1 MKKYYLLSLL
11 LAIASMTWADGYE
24 VSYTSGTTEN
34 VATITQSESGT
45 KTWEKVL
52 AEANA
57 AFDGKVKKVRLI
69 GDFSNVDLSG
79 INSITIDL
87 SEAKITDLKNDYVKY
102 VVLPNGMSKEDVNS
116 LTIGIGKSIESAASA
131 QGEYS
136 YSDGYKYTDPNTHNE
151 VIVNASDITT
161 KTVKGVTYGLLT
173 GTYTVIPTNEES
185 SFKNAEGTAYTV
197 TETTPVLISKDGKAW
212 GINSDVSLIPI
223 FVDSYY
229 TYNNGTEDT
238 RYKGTLF
245 RTENSV
251 KYGNTG
257 ESIALSSTSTGYT
270 YSSNGKTYV
279 YVGEDIYTNGGKQYV
294 ATSTPSSLTQKTE
307 YHLYWPGGDVVDIDD
322 YTNISEVQYDENQK
336 CSYVTAY
343 YGTTLTWLFFVS
355 AYYNGNE
362 PYSGNVYTKN
372 EEFFRGN
379 FAEASE
385 IEGTVYYA
393 TSYKTLYTGKIYDGE
408 SLTGATGDDV
418 ALTSVIDYYTDKEL
432 TSLYEGPVTDD
443 NQGNYKGVSTWKNDS
458 FELTATY
465 TYTYEDLAGG
475 EHEKTSNTRLN
486 SITLEGDE
494 LYIALEPVQIASA
507 EPTAVTLTAYV
518 VKPGTLVYTLLNMS
532 QLGSTY
538 RDWAIN
544 GSFWYNDN
552 EYFKY
557 QYSCEKVEKLIL
569 SGNLNAIDMNFG
581 STVINEKGHY
591 STNTSENLVSYN
603 ALPKCKATYLD
614 LTDALF
620 GKGEDYHPE
629 DMTLTSN
636 YGISE
641 SKLETVLL
649 PTDESQNTIPCDFL
663 SLCNKVKKL
672 CIPYNYEIIE
682 ERAFYNAHGLT
693 HIYTTD
699 PRNEDADPDNNVTVD
714 YKDGSFTFSAN
725 LKEIQSVGDQSNS
738 TFFGNAMQTSVW
750 DIYVLAVKAPKCGA
764 YAFQGDLTFGNNG
777 FAGNWTHP
785 IQRSNY
791 VNSGH
796 VMCKLHYPSM
806 SKKIGEEKNYTDV
819 TKVYTLADET
829 GLVDG
834 YGRPMMWPR
843 HEEFY
848 RTFNQATSGYI
859 WGAWKEKDESGVVI
873 SDIGTNNANLIDGT
887 KTYNQKDY
895 QGWHEFVL
903 TDNYN
908 VQPFEPQKY
917 YKEYDEKDWYTL
929 CVPYDLTKSQLLQ
942 ALGVKAGNKVKTLNG
957 TDYEVTSEDVYP
969 DVRTLVKVT
978 RSWSSSKVI
987 FTLSEKLLDDN
998 GNVYDLE
1005 LNGEGTE
1012 YMKIKQEGD
1021 DPVVIKGGYPYLVKS
1036 YWPKDD
1042 QIKKIG
1048 NYVMSVAESN
1058 KYSFNEDCKFSDYNY
1073 MLPTKEFK
1081 MIAINDDGKQ
1091 VHKDAEKTTPAY
1103 YYFVGTY
1110 VQNSIPKYSYYLG
1123 KSKNGSHNFFR
1134 AVGDGIAWNIYSAII
1149 TPLSTLEYNL
1159 NSDASKD
1166 NITNI
1171 KLDVTDNT
1179 DDLVILEGESKPYAG
1194 KPLTF
1199 LLDEN
1204 NGTVTGIKEISSSSC
1219 YADGRI
1225 YTLGGQFVGA
1235 SFKGLPKGVYVKDGK
1250 KYVVK

>member
-11 LAIASMTWADGYE
+11 LAISSMTWADGYE

-87 SEAKITDLKNDYVKY
+87 SEATIKSLKNNNVKY

-116 LTIGIGKSIESAASA
+116 LTKGIGTNLESAASA

-136 YSDGYKYTDPNTHNE
+136 YSDGYKYIDPNTHND

-161 KTVKGVTYGLLT
+161 KTVDDVTYGLLT
-173 GTYTVIPTNEES
+173 GTYTVIPTNEVS
-185 SFKNAEGTAYTV
+185 SFIDGKGTKYNV
-197 TETTPVLISKDGKAW
+197 TATTPVLISKDGKAW
-212 GINSDVSLIPI
+212 GINSGVSLIPI

-229 TYNNGTEDT
+229 TYNNGTKDT
-238 RYKGTLF
+238 RYDGTLF

-257 ESIALSSTSTGYT
+257 QSIALSSTSTGYT
-270 YSSNGKTYV
+270 YSSDEKTYV
-279 YVGEDIYTNGGKQYV
+279 YVGEDIYTNGDKQYV
-294 ATSTPSSLTQKTE
+294 ATSNPSSLTQKNE
-307 YHLYWPGGDVVDIDD
+307 YHLYWTNGPVVDINN
-322 YTNISEVQYDENQK
+322 YKNISEVKYDGNI
-336 CSYVTAY
+336 SYVIAYDAYDNETKLYLVTAY
-343 YGTTLTWLFFVS
+343 YNGDKKYQGT
-355 AYYNGNE
+355 
-362 PYSGNVYTKN
+362 VYTKN
-372 EEFFRGN
+372 KEFFGGD
-379 FAEASE
+379 FAEASV
-385 IEGTVYYA
+385 IEGTVFYA
-393 TSYKTLYTGKIYDGE
+393 TSGNTLYTGKIYDGE

-418 ALTSVIDYYTDKEL
+418 ALTSVIDYYTDEAKSL
-432 TSLYEGPVTDD
+432 SSLYEGPVTD
-443 NQGNYKGVSTWKNDS
+443 NNKGVSAWETDC
-458 FELTATY
+458 FPLTATY
-465 TYTYEDLAGG
+465 TYTYKDLAGVVR
-475 EHEKTSNTRLN
+475 EKKSDTRLN

-532 QLGSTY
+532 QLGSAY
-538 RDWAIN
+538 YDWLTN
-544 GSFWYNDN
+544 WYIDN
-552 EYFKY
+552 ENGYFKY
-557 QYSCEKVEKLIL
+557 QYSCKKVKKLIL
-569 SGNLNAIDMNFG
+569 SGNLNAIDMNIG
-581 STVINEKGHY
+581 SPVIDKETGHY
-591 STNTSENLVSYN
+591 STTSKNLVSYN
-603 ALPKCKATYLD
+603 ALPDCKATYLD

-620 GKGEDYHPE
+620 GTGENYHPE
-629 DMTLTSN
+629 DMTLSSN
-636 YGISE
+636 YS
-641 SKLETVLL
+641 STLETVLL

-663 SLCNKVKKL
+663 YLCNRVKKL

-725 LKEIQSVGDQSNS
+725 LKEIKSDGNQSYP
-738 TFFGNAMQTSVW
+738 TFFGNAMQASVW

-843 HEEFY
+843 HEEFF

-873 SDIGTNNANLIDGT
+873 SDIGTNVDLIIDGT
-887 KTYNQKDY
+887 KTYNQEY

-903 TDNYN
+903 TENYN
-908 VQPFEPQKY
+908 VQPFDPQKF

-957 TDYEVTSEDVYP
+957 TDYVETSKDVYP

-978 RSWSSSKVI
+978 RSLKSSKVI

-1012 YMKIKQEGD
+1012 YMKIQQDGE

-1058 KYSFNEDCKFSDYNY
+1058 EYKFNENCKFNDKY

-1081 MIAINDDGKQ
+1081 MIAINDDDDI
-1091 VHKDAEKTTPAY
+1091 VYKDAKKSTLAY

-1110 VQNSIPKYSYYLG
+1110 VQNSIPMYSYYLG

-1166 NITNI
+1166 KITNI

-1179 DDLVILEGESKPYAG
+1179 NDLVILAGESTAANAG

>member
-11 LAIASMTWADGYE
+11 LAISSMTWADGYE
-24 VSYTSGTTEN
+24 VSYTTEEN
-34 VATITQSESGT
+34 VATITQSETGK
-45 KTWEKVL
+45 KTWDEVL

-57 AFDGKVKKVRLI
+57 AFDGNVKKVRLI

-87 SEAKITDLKNDYVKY
+87 SEAKITDLKNNNVKY

-116 LTIGIGKSIESAASA
+116 LTIGIGTSIESAASA
-131 QGEYS
+131 KGEYS

-161 KTVKGVTYGLLT
+161 KTVDDVTYGLLT
-173 GTYTVIPTNEES
+173 GTYTVIPTNVVS
-185 SFKNAEGTAYTV
+185 SFIDDKGTAYTV
-197 TETTPVLISKDGKAW
+197 TATTPVLISKDGKAW

-270 YSSNGKTYV
+270 YSSKGETYV

-294 ATSTPSSLTQKTE
+294 ATSAPSILTQKIE
-307 YHLYWPGGDVVDIDD
+307 YHSYWLNGDVVDIND
-322 YTNISEVQYDENQK
+322 YTNVSEVKYDGNNN
-336 CSYVTAY
+336 SYVIAD
-343 YGTTLTWLFFVS
+343 GTYLYLVP
-355 AYYNGNE
+355 AYYNGDIKYE
-362 PYSGNVYTKN
+362 GTVYTKN
-372 EEFFRGN
+372 EEPFGGN
-379 FAEASE
+379 FAEASV

-393 TSYKTLYTGKIYDGE
+393 TSDKTLYTGKIYDGE

-418 ALTSVIDYYTDKEL
+418 ALTSVINYYTDKEFS
-432 TSLYEGPVTDD
+432 SLYEGPVTDD
-443 NQGNYKGVSTWKNDS
+443 NQGNYKGVSTWETDC
-458 FELTATY
+458 FPLTATY
-465 TYTYEDLAGG
+465 TYTYEDLAGV
-475 EHEKTSNTRLN
+475 EHKKTSNKRLN

-538 RDWAIN
+538 NNYAYN
-544 GSFWYNDN
+544 WYVDNDN
-552 EYFKY
+552 GYFKY
-557 QYSCEKVEKLIL
+557 FYSCDKVGKLIL

-581 STVINEKGHY
+581 RTVINEKGHY
-591 STNTSENLVSYN
+591 STNTSENLVYYN
-603 ALPKCKATYLD
+603 ALPNCKAPYLD

-620 GKGEDYHPE
+620 GKDENYHPE

-636 YGISE
+636 YGFGDQST
-641 SKLETVLL
+641 LETVLL
-649 PTDESQNTIPCDFL
+649 PTHESQNTIPCDFL
-663 SLCNKVKKL
+663 SLCNRVKEL
-672 CIPYNYEIIE
+672 CIPNNYKIIE
-682 ERAFYNAHGLT
+682 ARAFYNAHGLT

-699 PRNEDADPDNNVTVD
+699 TDKDVTVD
-714 YKDGSFTFSAN
+714 NGDGSFTFSAN
-725 LKEIQSVGDQSNS
+725 LQEIKSDGSKS
-738 TFFGNAMQTSVW
+738 TFFGKAMQESVR

-777 FAGNWTHP
+777 FKGNWTHP
-785 IQRSNY
+785 IQRDNY
-791 VNSGH
+791 VNNGH

-829 GLVDG
+829 GVVDG
-834 YGRPMMWPR
+834 YGRPLMWPR

-859 WGAWKEKDESGVVI
+859 WGAWKEKNESGVVI
-873 SDIGTNNANLIDGT
+873 SEIGTDNANLIDGT
-887 KTYNQKDY
+887 KTYDRDY

-903 TDNYN
+903 TENYN
-908 VQPFEPQKY
+908 VRPFEPQKY

-929 CVPYDLTKSQLLQ
+929 CVPYNLTKSQLLQ
-942 ALGVKAGNKVKTLNG
+942 ALGVKADNKVKKLKG
-957 TDYEVTSEDVYP
+957 TDYEETSVDVYP

-978 RSWSSSKVI
+978 RSLSSSKVI

-1179 DDLVILEGESKPYAG
+1179 DDLVILDGESTTNPG

>member
-87 SEAKITDLKNDYVKY
+87 SEATIKSLKNNNVKY
-102 VVLPNGMSKEDVNS
+102 VVLPNGMTKEDVNS
-116 LTIGIGKSIESAASA
+116 LTKGIGTNLESAASA
-131 QGEYS
+131 KGEYS
-136 YSDGYKYTDPNTHNE
+136 YSDGYKYIDPNTHNE

-161 KTVKGVTYGLLT
+161 KTVDDVTYGLLT
-173 GTYTVIPTNEES
+173 GTYTVIPTNVVS
-185 SFKNAEGTAYTV
+185 SFIDDKGTAYTV
-197 TETTPVLISKDGKAW
+197 TATTPVLISKDGKAW

-294 ATSTPSSLTQKTE
+294 ATSTPVSLTQEIE
-307 YHLYWPGGDVVDIDD
+307 YHPYGPTNETVVNINDYKHIGDP
-322 YTNISEVQYDENQK
+322 QYDENQK
-336 CSYVTAY
+336 CSYVIADGIWIY
-343 YGTTLTWLFFVS
+343 LVPV
-355 AYYNGNE
+355 YYNGDKK
-362 PYSGNVYTKN
+362 YSGTVYTKN
-372 EEFFRGN
+372 EEFFGGE
-379 FAEASE
+379 FAEASV

-393 TSYKTLYTGKIYDGE
+393 TSDKTLYTGKIYDGE

-443 NQGNYKGVSTWKNDS
+443 NQGVLKWETEC

-465 TYTYEDLAGG
+465 TYTYKDLAGVKR
-475 EHEKTSNTRLN
+475 EKTSSTRLN

-538 RDWAIN
+538 YDWLTN
-544 GSFWYNDN
+544 WYIDN
-552 EYFKY
+552 ENGYFKY
-557 QYSCEKVEKLIL
+557 QYSCEKVKKLIL

-581 STVINEKGHY
+581 STVINETGHY
-591 STNTSENLVSYN
+591 STNTSGNCVSYN
-603 ALPKCKATYLD
+603 ALPNCKATYLD

-620 GKGEDYHPE
+620 GTGENYHPE

-636 YGISE
+636 YGFGDQST
-641 SKLETVLL
+641 LETVLL
-649 PTDESQNTIPCDFL
+649 PTHESQNTIPCDFL
-663 SLCNKVKKL
+663 SLCNRVKEL
-672 CIPYNYEIIE
+672 CIPNNYKIIE
-682 ERAFYNAHGLT
+682 ARAFYNAHGLT

-699 PRNEDADPDNNVTVD
+699 TDKDVTVD
-714 YKDGSFTFSAN
+714 NGEGSFTFSAN
-725 LKEIQSVGDQSNS
+725 LQEIKSDGRNS
-738 TFFGNAMQTSVW
+738 TFFGKAMQESVR

-777 FAGNWTHP
+777 FKGNWTHP
-785 IQRSNY
+785 IQRDNY
-791 VNSGH
+791 VNNGH

-829 GLVDG
+829 GVVDG
-834 YGRPMMWPR
+834 YGRPLMWPR

-859 WGAWKEKDESGVVI
+859 WGAWKEKNESGVVI
-873 SDIGTNNANLIDGT
+873 SEIGTDNANLIDGT
-887 KTYNQKDY
+887 KTYDRDY

-903 TDNYN
+903 TENYN
-908 VQPFEPQKY
+908 VRPFEPQKF

-942 ALGVKAGNKVKTLNG
+942 ALGVKAGNKVKTLKG
-957 TDYEVTSEDVYP
+957 TDYVETSKDVYP

-978 RSWSSSKVI
+978 RSLNSSRVI

-1012 YMKIKQEGD
+1012 YMKIQQDGE

-1081 MIAINDDGKQ
+1081 MIAINDAGKQ

-1110 VQNSIPKYSYYLG
+1110 VQNSIPKFSYYLG

-1179 DDLVILEGESKPYAG
+1179 DDLVILAGESTTNPG

>member
-34 VATITQSESGT
+34 VATITQSETGK
-45 KTWEKVL
+45 KTWDEVL

-102 VVLPNGMSKEDVNS
+102 VVLPNGMSKKDVNS
-116 LTIGIGKSIESAASA
+116 LTIGIGASIESAASVNE
-131 QGEYS
+131 EYS
-136 YSDGYKYTDPNTHNE
+136 SSDGPKY
-151 VIVNASDITT
+151 
-161 KTVKGVTYGLLT
+161 
-173 GTYTVIPTNEES
+173 
-185 SFKNAEGTAYTV
+185 
-197 TETTPVLISKDGKAW
+197 
-212 GINSDVSLIPI
+212 
-223 FVDSYY
+223 
-229 TYNNGTEDT
+229 
-238 RYKGTLF
+238 
-245 RTENSV
+245 
-251 KYGNTG
+251 
-257 ESIALSSTSTGYT
+257 
-270 YSSNGKTYV
+270 
-279 YVGEDIYTNGGKQYV
+279 
-294 ATSTPSSLTQKTE
+294 
-307 YHLYWPGGDVVDIDD
+307 
-322 YTNISEVQYDENQK
+322 
-336 CSYVTAY
+336 
-343 YGTTLTWLFFVS
+343 
-355 AYYNGNE
+355 
-362 PYSGNVYTKN
+362 
-372 EEFFRGN
+372 
-379 FAEASE
+379 
-385 IEGTVYYA
+385 
-393 TSYKTLYTGKIYDGE
+393 
-408 SLTGATGDDV
+408 
-418 ALTSVIDYYTDKEL
+418 
-432 TSLYEGPVTDD
+432 
-443 NQGNYKGVSTWKNDS
+443 
-458 FELTATY
+458 
-465 TYTYEDLAGG
+465 
-475 EHEKTSNTRLN
+475 
-486 SITLEGDE
+486 
-494 LYIALEPVQIASA
+494 
-507 EPTAVTLTAYV
+507 TLTAYV
-518 VKPGTLVYTLLNMS
+518 KKPGTLVYTLLNMS

-538 RDWAIN
+538 CSWAIN

-557 QYSCEKVEKLIL
+557 YYTCANVKKLIL
-569 SGNLNAIDMNFG
+569 SGNLNAIDMNIR
-581 STVINEKGHY
+581 SSYIDKETGHY
-591 STNTSENLVSYN
+591 STTSGNLVSYN
-603 ALPKCKATYLD
+603 ALPNCKATYLD

-620 GKGEDYHPE
+620 GKGENYHPE
-629 DMTLTSN
+629 DMTLSLN
-636 YGISE
+636 YS
-641 SKLETVLL
+641 STLETVLL

-663 SLCNKVKKL
+663 TNCNKVKEL

-682 ERAFYNAHGLT
+682 ARAFNNAHGLT

-699 PRNEDADPDNNVTVD
+699 PRNKDADPDNDVKVD
-714 YKDGSFTFSAN
+714 NDDGSFTFSAN
-725 LKEIQSVGDQSNS
+725 LKEIKSDGNQSYP
-738 TFFGNAMQTSVW
+738 TFFGNAMQASVW

-843 HEEFY
+843 HEEFF

-859 WGAWKEKDESGVVI
+859 WGAWKEKDGSGVVI
-873 SDIGTNNANLIDGT
+873 SDIGTNVDLIIDGT
-887 KTYNQKDY
+887 KTYNQEY

-903 TDNYN
+903 TENYN
-908 VQPFEPQKY
+908 VQPFEPQKF

-942 ALGVKAGNKVKTLNG
+942 ALGVKAGNKVKTLKG
-957 TDYEVTSEDVYP
+957 TDYEETSKDVYP
-969 DVRTLVKVT
+969 DVRTLVKVK
-978 RSWSSSKVI
+978 RSLKSSKVI

-1012 YMKIKQEGD
+1012 YMKIQQDGE

-1058 KYSFNEDCKFSDYNY
+1058 EYKFNENCKFNDKY

-1081 MIAINDDGKQ
+1081 MIAINDDDEI
-1091 VHKDAEKTTPAY
+1091 VYKDAKKSTLAY

-1110 VQNSIPKYSYYLG
+1110 VQNSIPMYSYYLG

-1179 DDLVILEGESKPYAG
+1179 DDLVILAGESTAANAG

>member
-11 LAIASMTWADGYE
+11 LAISSMTWADGYE

-79 INSITIDL
+79 IKSFTIDL
-87 SEAKITDLKNDYVKY
+87 SEATITSLKNDYVKY

-116 LTIGIGKSIESAASA
+116 LTKGIGTNLESAASA

-136 YSDGYKYTDPNTHNE
+136 YSDGYKYIDPNTHND
-151 VIVNASDITT
+151 VIVNASDIIT

-173 GTYTVIPTNEES
+173 GTYTVIPTNEVS
-185 SFKNAEGTAYTV
+185 SFTYGEGTEYNV
-197 TETTPVLISKDGKAW
+197 TATTPVLISKDGKAW

-294 ATSTPSSLTQKTE
+294 ATSTPVSLTQKIE
-307 YHLYWPGGDVVDIDD
+307 YHPYGPTNETVVNIND
-322 YTNISEVQYDENQK
+322 YTNISDPQYDENQK
-336 CSYVTAY
+336 CSYVIADGIWIY
-343 YGTTLTWLFFVS
+343 LVPV
-355 AYYNGNE
+355 YYNGDKK
-362 PYSGNVYTKN
+362 YSGTVYTKN
-372 EEFFRGN
+372 EEFFGGE
-379 FAEASE
+379 FAEASV

-393 TSYKTLYTGKIYDGE
+393 TSGNTLYTGKIYDGE

-443 NQGNYKGVSTWKNDS
+443 YKGVSEWETDYFK
-458 FELTATY
+458 LTATY
-465 TYTYEDLAGG
+465 TYTYKDLAGVVR
-475 EHEKTSNTRLN
+475 EKKSDTRLN

-494 LYIALEPVQIASA
+494 LYIALESVQIASA

-538 RDWAIN
+538 YDWLTN
-544 GSFWYNDN
+544 WYIDN
-552 EYFKY
+552 ENGYFKY
-557 QYSCEKVEKLIL
+557 QYSCEKVKKLIL

-581 STVINEKGHY
+581 STVIDKETGHY
-591 STNTSENLVSYN
+591 STTSKNLVSYN
-603 ALPKCKATYLD
+603 ALPNCKAPYLD

-620 GKGEDYHPE
+620 GTGENYHPE

-636 YGISE
+636 YGTGDQST
-641 SKLETVLL
+641 LETVLL
-649 PTDESQNTIPCDFL
+649 PTHESQNTIPYNFL

-682 ERAFYNAHGLT
+682 ARAFNNAHGLT

-699 PRNEDADPDNNVTVD
+699 PRNKDADPDNNVTVD
-714 YKDGSFTFSAN
+714 NEDGSFTFSAN
-725 LKEIQSVGDQSNS
+725 LKEIKSDGNQSYP
-738 TFFGNAMQTSVW
+738 TFFGNAMQASVW

-848 RTFNQATSGYI
+848 RTFRQATSGYI
-859 WGAWKEKDESGVVI
+859 WGAWKEKDERGVVI
-873 SDIGTNNANLIDGT
+873 SDIGTDNVNLIDGT
-887 KTYNQKDY
+887 KTYNQEY

-903 TDNYN
+903 TENYN
-908 VQPFEPQKY
+908 VRPFDPQKY

-957 TDYEVTSEDVYP
+957 TDYKETSEDVYP

-978 RSWSSSKVI
+978 RSLNSSRVI

-1012 YMKIKQEGD
+1012 YMKIQQDGE

-1081 MIAINDDGKQ
+1081 MIAINDAGKQ

-1159 NSDASKD
+1159 NSNASVDK
-1166 NITNI
+1166 ITNI

-1179 DDLVILEGESKPYAG
+1179 DDLVILAGESTAYAG
-1194 KPLTF
+1194 APLTF

>member
-11 LAIASMTWADGYE
+11 LAISSMTWADGYE

-87 SEAKITDLKNDYVKY
+87 SEATIKSLKNNNVKY

-131 QGEYS
+131 KGEYS
-136 YSDGYKYTDPNTHNE
+136 YSDGYKYIDPNTHND

-161 KTVKGVTYGLLT
+161 KTVDAVTYGLLT
-173 GTYTVIPTNEES
+173 GTYTVIPTNEVS
-185 SFKNAEGTAYTV
+185 SFTHGEGTEYNV
-197 TETTPVLISKDGKAW
+197 TESTPVLISKDGKAW
-212 GINSDVSLIPI
+212 GINSGVSLIPI

-229 TYNNGTEDT
+229 TYNNGTKDT
-238 RYKGTLF
+238 RYTGTLF

-257 ESIALSSTSTGYT
+257 QSIALSSTSTGYT
-270 YSSNGKTYV
+270 YSSKGETYV

-294 ATSTPSSLTQKTE
+294 ATPTSEPIILTQKIE
-307 YHLYWPGGDVVDIDD
+307 YHSYGPNGSVVEIND
-322 YTNISEVQYDENQK
+322 YKDISEVKYDSNNN
-336 CSYVTAY
+336 SYVIADGIWIY
-343 YGTTLTWLFFVS
+343 LVPV
-355 AYYNGNE
+355 YYNGDKK
-362 PYSGNVYTKN
+362 YSGTVYTKN
-372 EEFFRGN
+372 EEFFGGE
-379 FAEASE
+379 FAEASV

-393 TSYKTLYTGKIYDGE
+393 TSGNTLYTGKIYDGE

-418 ALTSVIDYYTDKEL
+418 ALTSVIDYYTDEAKSSS
-432 TSLYEGPVTDD
+432 SLYEGPVTDD
-443 NQGNYKGVSTWKNDS
+443 FKGVSAWETDC
-458 FELTATY
+458 FPLTATY
-465 TYTYEDLAGG
+465 TYTYKDLAGVVR
-475 EHEKTSNTRLN
+475 EKKSDTRLN
-486 SITLEGDE
+486 SITLVGDE

-538 RDWAIN
+538 YDWLTN
-544 GSFWYNDN
+544 WYIDN
-552 EYFKY
+552 ENGYFKY
-557 QYSCEKVEKLIL
+557 QYSCEKVKKLIL

-581 STVINEKGHY
+581 STVIDKETGHY
-591 STNTSENLVSYN
+591 STTSKNLVSYN
-603 ALPKCKATYLD
+603 ALPNCKAPYLD

-620 GKGEDYHPE
+620 GTGENYHPE

-636 YGISE
+636 YGTGDQST
-641 SKLETVLL
+641 LETVLL
-649 PTDESQNTIPCDFL
+649 PTHESQNTIPYNFL

-682 ERAFYNAHGLT
+682 ARAFNNAHGLT

-699 PRNEDADPDNNVTVD
+699 PRNKDADPENNVTVD
-714 YKDGSFTFSAN
+714 NEDGSFTFSAN
-725 LKEIQSVGDQSNS
+725 LKEIKSDGNQSYP
-738 TFFGNAMQTSVW
+738 TFFGNAMQASVW

-848 RTFNQATSGYI
+848 RTFRQATSGYI
-859 WGAWKEKDESGVVI
+859 WGAWKEKDERGVVI
-873 SDIGTNNANLIDGT
+873 SDIGTNVDLIIDGT
-887 KTYNQKDY
+887 KTYDRDY

-903 TDNYN
+903 TENYN

-969 DVRTLVKVT
+969 DVRTLVKVQ
-978 RSWSSSKVI
+978 RSLNSSKVI
-987 FTLSEKLLDDN
+987 FKLSNKLLDDN
-998 GNVYDLE
+998 GDVYDLE
-1005 LNGEGTE
+1005 LNEHRTE
-1012 YMKIKQEGD
+1012 YVKIPQTGD

-1048 NYVMSVAESN
+1048 NYVMSVAGSN
-1058 KYSFNEDCKFSDYNY
+1058 KYSFNEDCKFSEYNY

-1081 MIAINDDGKQ
+1081 MIAINDAGEQ
-1091 VHKDAEKTTPAY
+1091 VYKDAERKIPAY

-1110 VQNSIPKYSYYLG
+1110 VQNSIPMYSYYLG

-1159 NSDASKD
+1159 NSNASVDK
-1166 NITNI
+1166 ITNI

-1179 DDLVILEGESKPYAG
+1179 NDLVILEGESPAYAG
-1194 KPLTF
+1194 APLTF

>member
-87 SEAKITDLKNDYVKY
+87 SEATITDLKNDYVKY
-102 VVLPNGMSKEDVNS
+102 VVLPNGMSKEKVNS
-116 LTIGIGKSIESAASA
+116 LTEGIGKSIESAASA
-131 QGEYS
+131 KGEYS
-136 YSDGYKYTDPNTHNE
+136 YSDGYKYIDPNTHND

-161 KTVKGVTYGLLT
+161 KTVDAVTYGLLT
-173 GTYTVIPTNEES
+173 GTYTVIPTNEVS
-185 SFKNAEGTAYTV
+185 SFIDDKGTAYTV
-197 TETTPVLISKDGKAW
+197 TATTPVLISKDGKAW

-229 TYNNGTEDT
+229 TYNNGTKDT
-238 RYKGTLF
+238 RYTGTLF

-270 YSSNGKTYV
+270 YSSDEKTYV
-279 YVGEDIYTNGGKQYV
+279 YVGDDIYTNGGKQYV
-294 ATSTPSSLTQKTE
+294 ATSESFSLTQQTE
-307 YHLYWPGGDVVDIDD
+307 YHSYNPSGDVVDIEK
-322 YTNISEVQYDENQK
+322 YTNISEPQYDNNG
-336 CSYVTAY
+336 SYVIATD
-343 YGTTLTWLFFVS
+343 TWGNKIWIYLVPV
-355 AYYNGNE
+355 YYNGDIKYE
-362 PYSGNVYTKN
+362 GTVYTKN
-372 EEFFRGN
+372 EEFFGGE
-379 FAEASE
+379 FAEASV

-393 TSYKTLYTGKIYDGE
+393 TSDKTLYTGKIYDGE

-418 ALTSVIDYYTDKEL
+418 ALTSVINYYTDKEL

-443 NQGNYKGVSTWKNDS
+443 FKGVSTWETDC
-458 FELTATY
+458 FPLTATY
-465 TYTYEDLAGG
+465 TYTYKDLAGVKR
-475 EHEKTSNTRLN
+475 EKTSSTRLN

-532 QLGSTY
+532 QLGSAY
-538 RDWAIN
+538 YDWLAN
-544 GSFWYNDN
+544 WYIDN
-552 EYFKY
+552 ENGYFKY
-557 QYSCEKVEKLIL
+557 QYSCEKVKKLIL
-569 SGNLNAIDMNFG
+569 SGNLNAIDMNFD
-581 STVINEKGHY
+581 SPYIDKETGHY
-591 STNTSENLVSYN
+591 STTSENRVSYN
-603 ALPKCKATYLD
+603 ALPKCKAPYLD

-620 GKGEDYHPE
+620 GTGENYHPE

-636 YGISE
+636 YGFGDQST
-641 SKLETVLL
+641 LETVLL
-649 PTDESQNTIPCDFL
+649 PTHESQNTIPCDFL

-682 ERAFYNAHGLT
+682 ARAFCNAHGLT

-699 PRNEDADPDNNVTVD
+699 PRNKDADPDNNVTVD
-714 YKDGSFTFSAN
+714 NEDGSFTFSAN
-725 LKEIQSVGDQSNS
+725 LKEIKSDGNQSYP
-738 TFFGNAMQTSVW
+738 TFFGNAMQASVR

-848 RTFNQATSGYI
+848 RTFRQATSGYI

-917 YKEYDEKDWYTL
+917 YEKYDEKDWYTL
-929 CVPYDLTKSQLLQ
+929 CVPYNLTKSQLLQ
-942 ALGVKAGNKVKTLNG
+942 ALGVKAGNKVKKLNG
-957 TDYEVTSEDVYP
+957 TDYEETSVDVYP

-978 RSWSSSKVI
+978 RSLKSSKVI

-1012 YMKIKQEGD
+1012 YMKIQQDGE

-1058 KYSFNEDCKFSDYNY
+1058 EYKFNENCKFNDKY

-1081 MIAINDDGKQ
+1081 MIAINDDDDI
-1091 VHKDAEKTTPAY
+1091 VYKDAKKSTLAY

-1110 VQNSIPKYSYYLG
+1110 VQNSIPMYSYYLG

-1166 NITNI
+1166 KITNI

-1179 DDLVILEGESKPYAG
+1179 DDLVILAGESTAANAG

>member
-11 LAIASMTWADGYE
+11 LAISSMTWADGYE

-87 SEAKITDLKNDYVKY
+87 SEATIKSLKNNNVKY

-116 LTIGIGKSIESAASA
+116 LTKGIGTNLESAASA

-136 YSDGYKYTDPNTHNE
+136 YSDGYKYIDPNTHNE

-161 KTVKGVTYGLLT
+161 KTVDDVTYGLLT
-173 GTYTVIPTNEES
+173 GTYTVIPTNEVS
-185 SFKNAEGTAYTV
+185 SFTYGEGTKYNV
-197 TETTPVLISKDGKAW
+197 TATTPVLISKDGKAW

-279 YVGEDIYTNGGKQYV
+279 YVGEDIYTNGDKQYV
-294 ATSTPSSLTQKTE
+294 ATSEPVSLTQKIE
-307 YHLYWPGGDVVDIDD
+307 YHSYGPNGSVVEINDYKDI
-322 YTNISEVQYDENQK
+322 SKPLYDENQK
-336 CSYVTAY
+336 CSYVIAD
-343 YGTTLTWLFFVS
+343 GIWLYLVP
-355 AYYNGNE
+355 AYYNGDDK
-362 PYSGNVYTKN
+362 YQGTVYTKN
-372 EEFFRGN
+372 GEFFGGE
-379 FAEASE
+379 FAEASV
-385 IEGTVYYA
+385 IEGTVCYA
-393 TSYKTLYTGKIYDGE
+393 TSDKTLYTGKIYDGE

-418 ALTSVIDYYTDKEL
+418 ALTSVIDYYTDEAL
-432 TSLYEGPVTDD
+432 SSLYKGPVTDD
-443 NQGNYKGVSTWKNDS
+443 FKGVSAWETDC
-458 FELTATY
+458 FPLTATY
-465 TYTYEDLAGG
+465 TYTYKDLAGVVR
-475 EHEKTSNTRLN
+475 EKKSDTRLN

-532 QLGSTY
+532 QLGSAY
-538 RDWAIN
+538 YDWLTN
-544 GSFWYNDN
+544 WYIDN
-552 EYFKY
+552 ENGYFKY
-557 QYSCEKVEKLIL
+557 QYSCEKVKKLIL
-569 SGNLNAIDMNFG
+569 SGNLNAIDMNIH
-581 STVINEKGHY
+581 SDKIDKETGHY
-591 STNTSENLVSYN
+591 STTSKNLVSYN
-603 ALPKCKATYLD
+603 ALPNCKATYLD

-620 GKGEDYHPE
+620 GTGENYHPE
-629 DMTLTSN
+629 DMTLSSN
-636 YGISE
+636 YS
-641 SKLETVLL
+641 STLETVLL
-649 PTDESQNTIPCDFL
+649 PTHESQNTIPCDFL
-663 SLCNKVKKL
+663 INCNKVKEL

-682 ERAFYNAHGLT
+682 KRAFFNAHGLT

-699 PRNEDADPDNNVTVD
+699 KRNDVTVD
-714 YKDGSFTFSAN
+714 NGDGSFTFSAN
-725 LKEIQSVGDQSNS
+725 LKEIRSVGDQINP
-738 TFFGNAMQTSVW
+738 TFFGNAMQASVW

-785 IQRSNY
+785 IQRDNY
-791 VNSGH
+791 VNNKH

-829 GLVDG
+829 GVVDG
-834 YGRPMMWPR
+834 YGRPLMWPR

-859 WGAWKEKDESGVVI
+859 WGAWEEKDERGVVI
-873 SDIGTNNANLIDGT
+873 SDIGTNVDLIIDKT
-887 KTYNQKDY
+887 KRYNQEY

-903 TDNYN
+903 TENYN

-969 DVRTLVKVT
+969 DVRTLVKVQ
-978 RSWSSSKVI
+978 RSLNSSKVI
-987 FTLSEKLLDDN
+987 FKLSNKLLDDN
-998 GNVYDLE
+998 GDVYDLE

-1012 YMKIKQEGD
+1012 YVKIRQTGE

-1058 KYSFNEDCKFSDYNY
+1058 EYKFNENCKFNDKY

-1081 MIAINDDGKQ
+1081 MIAINDDGNI
-1091 VHKDAEKTTPAY
+1091 VHKDAEGTTPAY

-1159 NSDASKD
+1159 NSDASE
-1166 NITNI
+1166 NGITNI
-1171 KLDVTDNT
+1171 KLDVKDNT
-1179 DDLVILEGESKPYAG
+1179 NDLVILDGESTTNAG

>member
-34 VATITQSESGT
+34 VATITPSPSENA
-45 KTWEKVL
+45 KKWEDVL
-52 AEANA
+52 KDVND
-57 AFDGKVKKVRLI
+57 AFNKNVKKVRLI

-79 INSITIDL
+79 IKSITIDL
-87 SEAKITDLKNDYVKY
+87 SEATITDLKNDYVKY

-161 KTVKGVTYGLLT
+161 KTVDDVTYGLLT
-173 GTYTVIPTNEES
+173 GTYTVIPTNVVS
-185 SFKNAEGTAYTV
+185 SFIDDKGTAYTV
-197 TETTPVLISKDGKAW
+197 TATTPVLISKDGKAW

-229 TYNNGTEDT
+229 TYNNGTGDI
-238 RYKGTLF
+238 RYIGTLF

-257 ESIALSSTSTGYT
+257 QSIALSSTSTGYT

-279 YVGEDIYTNGGKQYV
+279 YVGEDIYTNGDKQYV
-294 ATSTPSSLTQKTE
+294 ATSEPVSLTQKIE
-307 YHLYWPGGDVVDIDD
+307 YHSYGPNGDVVNINNYKDI
-322 YTNISEVQYDENQK
+322 SKPLYDENQK
-336 CSYVTAY
+336 CSYVIAD
-343 YGTTLTWLFFVS
+343 GIWLYLVP
-355 AYYNGNE
+355 AYYNGDDK
-362 PYSGNVYTKN
+362 YQGTVYTKN
-372 EEFFRGN
+372 GEFFGGE
-379 FAEASE
+379 FAEASV

-393 TSYKTLYTGKIYDGE
+393 TSGNTLYTGKIYDGE

-418 ALTSVIDYYTDKEL
+418 ALTSVIDYYTDEAKSSS
-432 TSLYEGPVTDD
+432 SLYEGPVTDD
-443 NQGNYKGVSTWKNDS
+443 NQGDYKGVSKWETDC
-458 FELTATY
+458 FPLTATY
-465 TYTYEDLAGG
+465 TYTYEDLAGV
-475 EHEKTSNTRLN
+475 ERKKTSDTKLN
-486 SITLEGDE
+486 SITLVGDE

-532 QLGSTY
+532 QLRSTY
-538 RDWAIN
+538 RDWAN
-544 GSFWYNDN
+544 NTYRWYIDD
-552 EYFKY
+552 EKGYFKY
-557 QYSCEKVEKLIL
+557 EYYCDEVGKLIL
-569 SGNLNAIDMNFG
+569 SGNLNAIDMNIRSEFIDKE
-581 STVINEKGHY
+581 TGHY
-591 STNTSENLVSYN
+591 STTSGNRVSYN
-603 ALPKCKATYLD
+603 ALPNCKATYLD

-620 GKGEDYHPE
+620 GTGENYHPE
-629 DMTLTSN
+629 DMTLSSN
-636 YGISE
+636 YS
-641 SKLETVLL
+641 STLETVLL

-663 SLCNKVKKL
+663 YLCNRVKKL

-699 PRNEDADPDNNVTVD
+699 PRNKDADPDNNVTVD
-714 YKDGSFTFSAN
+714 NGDGSFTFSAN
-725 LKEIQSVGDQSNS
+725 LKEIRSVGDQSYP
-738 TFFGNAMQTSVW
+738 TFFGNAMQESVW
-750 DIYVLAVKAPKCGA
+750 DIYVLAEEAPKCGA
-764 YAFQGDLTFGNNG
+764 YAFQGDLTVGNIG

-785 IQRSNY
+785 IRRENY

-796 VMCKLHYPSM
+796 VICKLHYPSI
-806 SKKIGEEKNYTDV
+806 SKQNGEEKNYTDV

-834 YGRPMMWPR
+834 YGRPLMWPR
-843 HEEFY
+843 HEEFI

-873 SDIGTNNANLIDGT
+873 FDIGTNVSLIIDGT
-887 KTYNQKDY
+887 KTYDQKY

-908 VQPFEPQKY
+908 IRPFEPQKY

-929 CVPYDLTKSQLLQ
+929 CVPYNLTKSQLLQ
-942 ALGVKAGNKVKTLNG
+942 ALGVKKGNKVKKLNG

-978 RSWSSSKVI
+978 RSLNSSRVI

-998 GNVYDLE
+998 GKVYDLE
-1005 LNGEGTE
+1005 LNDEGTE
-1012 YMKIKQEGD
+1012 YMKIQQEGE

-1042 QIKKIG
+1042 KIKKIG
-1048 NYVMSVAESN
+1048 NYVMSVAGSN
-1058 KYSFNEDCKFSDYNY
+1058 KYSFNEDCKFSEYNY

-1081 MIAINDDGKQ
+1081 MIAINDAGEK
-1091 VHKDAEKTTPAY
+1091 VYKDAKKTTRAY

-1110 VQNSIPKYSYYLG
+1110 VQNSIPKFSYYLG

-1171 KLDVTDNT
+1171 KLDVKDNT
-1179 DDLVILEGESKPYAG
+1179 NDLVILDGESTTNPG

>member
-24 VSYTSGTTEN
+24 VSYTLDTSSEN
-34 VATITQSESGT
+34 VATITQSETGK
-45 KTWEKVL
+45 KTWDEVL

-87 SEAKITDLKNDYVKY
+87 SEAKITDLKNNNVKY

-116 LTIGIGKSIESAASA
+116 LTIGIGTSIESAASA
-131 QGEYS
+131 KGEYS
-136 YSDGYKYTDPNTHNE
+136 YSDGYKYIDPNTHND

-161 KTVKGVTYGLLT
+161 KTVDAVTYGLLT
-173 GTYTVIPTNEES
+173 GTYTVIPTNEVS
-185 SFKNAEGTAYTV
+185 SFIDGKDTKYNVTA
-197 TETTPVLISKDGKAW
+197 TTPVLISKDGKAW

-238 RYKGTLF
+238 RYIGTLF

-270 YSSNGKTYV
+270 YSSDEKTYV
-279 YVGEDIYTNGGKQYV
+279 YVGDDIYTNGGKQYV
-294 ATSTPSSLTQKTE
+294 ATSESFSLTQQTE
-307 YHLYWPGGDVVDIDD
+307 YHLYWTNGPVVNIDD
-322 YTNISEVQYDENQK
+322 YTNIGKPQYNGNI
-336 CSYVTAY
+336 SYVIATNTSGVETTLYMVTAY
-343 YGTTLTWLFFVS
+343 YNGVIKYEGT
-355 AYYNGNE
+355 
-362 PYSGNVYTKN
+362 VYTKN
-372 EEFFRGN
+372 EEFFGGDG
-379 FAEASE
+379 FAEASA

-393 TSYKTLYTGKIYDGE
+393 TSGNTLYTGKIYDGE

-418 ALTSVIDYYTDKEL
+418 ALTSVINYYTNKEFS
-432 TSLYEGPVTDD
+432 SLYEGPVTDD
-443 NQGNYKGVSTWKNDS
+443 NQGNYKGVSNWESDC

-465 TYTYEDLAGG
+465 TYTYEDLAGV
-475 EHEKTSNTRLN
+475 EHEKKSDTRLN

-538 RDWAIN
+538 NNYAYN
-544 GSFWYNDN
+544 WYVDNDN
-552 EYFKY
+552 GYFKY
-557 QYSCEKVEKLIL
+557 FYSCDKVGKLIL

-581 STVINEKGHY
+581 RTVINEKGHY
-591 STNTSENLVSYN
+591 STNTSENLVYYN
-603 ALPKCKATYLD
+603 ALPNCKAPYLD

-620 GKGEDYHPE
+620 GKDENYHPE

-636 YGISE
+636 YGYGDQST
-641 SKLETVLL
+641 LETVLL
-649 PTDESQNTIPCDFL
+649 PTHESQNTIPCDFL
-663 SLCNKVKKL
+663 TTCNKVKEL

-699 PRNEDADPDNNVTVD
+699 PRNKDADPDNDVTVD
-714 YKDGSFTFSAN
+714 NKDGSFTFSAN
-725 LKEIQSVGDQSNS
+725 LQEIRSDGSKS
-738 TFFGNAMQTSVW
+738 TFFGNAMQASVK

-791 VNSGH
+791 VNNGH
-796 VMCKLHYPSM
+796 VMCKLHYPSI
-806 SKKIGEEKNYTDV
+806 SKTNGEEKNYTDV

-834 YGRPMMWPR
+834 YGRPLMWPR

-848 RTFNQATSGYI
+848 RTFRQATSGYI
-859 WGAWKEKDESGVVI
+859 WGAWKEKDEKGVVI
-873 SDIGTNNANLIDGT
+873 SDIGTNKDLIIDGT

-903 TDNYN
+903 TENYN
-908 VQPFEPQKY
+908 VQPFEPQKF

-942 ALGVKAGNKVKTLNG
+942 ALGVKAGNKVKKLNG

-978 RSWSSSKVI
+978 RSLKSSTVI
-987 FTLSEKLLDDN
+987 FTLSEKLSL
-998 GNVYDLE
+998 
-1005 LNGEGTE
+1005 
-1012 YMKIKQEGD
+1012 IH
-1021 DPVVIKGGYPYLVKS
+1021 I
-1036 YWPKDD
+1036 
-1042 QIKKIG
+1042 
-1048 NYVMSVAESN
+1048 
-1058 KYSFNEDCKFSDYNY
+1058 
-1073 MLPTKEFK
+1073 
-1081 MIAINDDGKQ
+1081 
-1091 VHKDAEKTTPAY
+1091 
-1103 YYFVGTY
+1103 
-1110 VQNSIPKYSYYLG
+1110 
-1123 KSKNGSHNFFR
+1123 
-1134 AVGDGIAWNIYSAII
+1134 
-1149 TPLSTLEYNL
+1149 
-1159 NSDASKD
+1159 
-1166 NITNI
+1166 
-1171 KLDVTDNT
+1171 
-1179 DDLVILEGESKPYAG
+1179 
-1194 KPLTF
+1194 
-1199 LLDEN
+1199 
-1204 NGTVTGIKEISSSSC
+1204 
-1219 YADGRI
+1219 
-1225 YTLGGQFVGA
+1225 
-1235 SFKGLPKGVYVKDGK
+1235 
-1250 KYVVK
+1250 

>member
-11 LAIASMTWADGYE
+11 LAISSMTWADGYE

-79 INSITIDL
+79 IKSFTIDL
-87 SEAKITDLKNDYVKY
+87 SEATITSLKNDYVKY

-116 LTIGIGKSIESAASA
+116 LTKGIGTNLESAASA

-136 YSDGYKYTDPNTHNE
+136 YSDGYKYIDPNTHND
-151 VIVNASDITT
+151 VIVNASDIIT

-173 GTYTVIPTNEES
+173 GTYTVIPTNEVS
-185 SFKNAEGTAYTV
+185 SFTYGEGTEYNV
-197 TETTPVLISKDGKAW
+197 TATTPVLISKDGKAW

-294 ATSTPSSLTQKTE
+294 ATSTPVSLTQKIE
-307 YHLYWPGGDVVDIDD
+307 YHPYGPTNETVVNIND
-322 YTNISEVQYDENQK
+322 YTNISDPQYDENQK
-336 CSYVTAY
+336 CSYVIADGIWIY
-343 YGTTLTWLFFVS
+343 LVPV
-355 AYYNGNE
+355 YYNGDKK
-362 PYSGNVYTKN
+362 YSGTVYTKN
-372 EEFFRGN
+372 EEFFGGE
-379 FAEASE
+379 FAEASV

-393 TSYKTLYTGKIYDGE
+393 TSGNTLYTGKIYDGE

-443 NQGNYKGVSTWKNDS
+443 YKGVSEWETDCFK
-458 FELTATY
+458 LTATY
-465 TYTYEDLAGG
+465 TYTYKDLAGVVR
-475 EHEKTSNTRLN
+475 EKKSDTRLN

-494 LYIALEPVQIASA
+494 LYIALESVQIASA
-507 EPTAVTLTAYV
+507 EPTAVTFTAYV

-538 RDWAIN
+538 YDWLTN
-544 GSFWYNDN
+544 WYIDN
-552 EYFKY
+552 ENGYFKY
-557 QYSCEKVEKLIL
+557 QYSCEKVKKLIL

-581 STVINEKGHY
+581 STVIDKETGHY
-591 STNTSENLVSYN
+591 STTSKNLVSYN
-603 ALPKCKATYLD
+603 ALPNCKAPYLD

-620 GKGEDYHPE
+620 GTGENYHPE

-636 YGISE
+636 YGTGDQST
-641 SKLETVLL
+641 LETVLL
-649 PTDESQNTIPCDFL
+649 PTHESQNTIPYNFL

-682 ERAFYNAHGLT
+682 ARAFNNAHGLT

-699 PRNEDADPDNNVTVD
+699 PRNKDADPDNNVTVD
-714 YKDGSFTFSAN
+714 NEDGSFTFSAN
-725 LKEIQSVGDQSNS
+725 LKEIKSDGNQSYP
-738 TFFGNAMQTSVW
+738 TFFGNAMQASVW

-848 RTFNQATSGYI
+848 RTFRQATSGYI
-859 WGAWKEKDESGVVI
+859 WGAWKEKDERGVVI
-873 SDIGTNNANLIDGT
+873 SDIGTDNVNLIDGT
-887 KTYNQKDY
+887 KTYNQEY

-903 TDNYN
+903 TENYN
-908 VQPFEPQKY
+908 VRPFDPQKY

-957 TDYEVTSEDVYP
+957 TDYKETSEDVYP

-978 RSWSSSKVI
+978 RSLNSSRVI

-1012 YMKIKQEGD
+1012 YMKIQQDGE

-1081 MIAINDDGKQ
+1081 MIAINDAGKQ

-1159 NSDASKD
+1159 NSNASVDK
-1166 NITNI
+1166 ITNI

-1179 DDLVILEGESKPYAG
+1179 DDLVILAGESTAYAG
-1194 KPLTF
+1194 APLTF

>member
-11 LAIASMTWADGYE
+11 LAISSMTWADGYE

-87 SEAKITDLKNDYVKY
+87 SEATIKSLINNNVKY

-116 LTIGIGKSIESAASA
+116 LTKGIGASIESAASVNE
-131 QGEYS
+131 EYS
-136 YSDGYKYTDPNTHNE
+136 SSDGPKY
-151 VIVNASDITT
+151 
-161 KTVKGVTYGLLT
+161 
-173 GTYTVIPTNEES
+173 
-185 SFKNAEGTAYTV
+185 
-197 TETTPVLISKDGKAW
+197 
-212 GINSDVSLIPI
+212 
-223 FVDSYY
+223 
-229 TYNNGTEDT
+229 
-238 RYKGTLF
+238 
-245 RTENSV
+245 
-251 KYGNTG
+251 
-257 ESIALSSTSTGYT
+257 
-270 YSSNGKTYV
+270 
-279 YVGEDIYTNGGKQYV
+279 
-294 ATSTPSSLTQKTE
+294 
-307 YHLYWPGGDVVDIDD
+307 
-322 YTNISEVQYDENQK
+322 
-336 CSYVTAY
+336 
-343 YGTTLTWLFFVS
+343 
-355 AYYNGNE
+355 
-362 PYSGNVYTKN
+362 
-372 EEFFRGN
+372 
-379 FAEASE
+379 
-385 IEGTVYYA
+385 
-393 TSYKTLYTGKIYDGE
+393 
-408 SLTGATGDDV
+408 
-418 ALTSVIDYYTDKEL
+418 
-432 TSLYEGPVTDD
+432 
-443 NQGNYKGVSTWKNDS
+443 
-458 FELTATY
+458 
-465 TYTYEDLAGG
+465 
-475 EHEKTSNTRLN
+475 
-486 SITLEGDE
+486 
-494 LYIALEPVQIASA
+494 
-507 EPTAVTLTAYV
+507 TLTAYV

-538 RDWAIN
+538 YNWLTNEHYWYIDNKN
-544 GSFWYNDN
+544 G
-552 EYFKY
+552 YFKY
-557 QYSCEKVEKLIL
+557 YYSCANVKKLIL

-581 STVINEKGHY
+581 STVIDKETGHY
-591 STNTSENLVSYN
+591 STTSKNLVSYN
-603 ALPKCKATYLD
+603 ALPNCKAPYLD

-620 GKGEDYHPE
+620 GTGENYHPE

-636 YGISE
+636 YGTGDQST
-641 SKLETVLL
+641 LETVLL
-649 PTDESQNTIPCDFL
+649 PTHESQNTIPYNFL

-682 ERAFYNAHGLT
+682 ARAFNNAHGLT

-699 PRNEDADPDNNVTVD
+699 PRNKDADPDNNVTVD
-714 YKDGSFTFSAN
+714 NEDGSFTFSAN
-725 LKEIQSVGDQSNS
+725 LKEIKSDGNQSYP
-738 TFFGNAMQTSVW
+738 TFFGNAMQASVW
-750 DIYVLAVKAPKCGA
+750 DIYVLAVTAPKCGA

-785 IQRSNY
+785 IQRDNY

-829 GLVDG
+829 GVVDG
-834 YGRPMMWPR
+834 YGRPLMWPR

-859 WGAWKEKDESGVVI
+859 WGAWEEKDERGVVI

-903 TDNYN
+903 TENYN

-957 TDYEVTSEDVYP
+957 TDYVETSKDVYP
-969 DVRTLVKVT
+969 DVRTLVKVK
-978 RSWSSSKVI
+978 RSLNSSTVI
-987 FTLSEKLLDDN
+987 FTLSDKLLDDN

-1005 LNGEGTE
+1005 LNAQGTE
-1012 YMKIKQEGD
+1012 YVKKLQTGD

-1058 KYSFNEDCKFSDYNY
+1058 EYRFNENCKYSNY

-1091 VHKDAEKTTPAY
+1091 VCKDAEGKIPAY

-1110 VQNSIPKYSYYLG
+1110 VQNSIPMYSYYLG

-1159 NSDASKD
+1159 NSDPSKT
-1166 NITNI
+1166 ITNI

-1179 DDLVILEGESKPYAG
+1179 NDLVILEGESPAYAG
-1194 KPLTF
+1194 APLTF

>member
-1 MKKYYLLSLL
+1 MK
-11 LAIASMTWADGYE
+11 D
-24 VSYTSGTTEN
+24 VN
-34 VATITQSESGT
+34 D
-45 KTWEKVL
+45 
-52 AEANA
+52 
-57 AFDGKVKKVRLI
+57 AFNKNVKKVRLI
-69 GDFSNVDLSG
+69 GDFSKVDLSG
-79 INSITIDL
+79 IKSITIDL
-87 SEAKITDLKNDYVKY
+87 SEATITDLKNDYVKY
-102 VVLPNGMSKEDVNS
+102 VVLPNGMSKEKVNS
-116 LTIGIGKSIESAASA
+116 LTKGIGTSIESAAS
-131 QGEYS
+131 
-136 YSDGYKYTDPNTHNE
+136 
-151 VIVNASDITT
+151 I
-161 KTVKGVTYGLLT
+161 
-173 GTYTVIPTNEES
+173 NEES
-185 SFKNAEGTAYTV
+185 FS
-197 TETTPVLISKDGKAW
+197 
-212 GINSDVSLIPI
+212 SD
-223 FVDSYY
+223 
-229 TYNNGTEDT
+229 E
-238 RYKGTLF
+238 YK
-245 RTENSV
+245 
-251 KYGNTG
+251 Y
-257 ESIALSSTSTGYT
+257 
-270 YSSNGKTYV
+270 
-279 YVGEDIYTNGGKQYV
+279 
-294 ATSTPSSLTQKTE
+294 
-307 YHLYWPGGDVVDIDD
+307 
-322 YTNISEVQYDENQK
+322 
-336 CSYVTAY
+336 
-343 YGTTLTWLFFVS
+343 
-355 AYYNGNE
+355 
-362 PYSGNVYTKN
+362 
-372 EEFFRGN
+372 
-379 FAEASE
+379 
-385 IEGTVYYA
+385 
-393 TSYKTLYTGKIYDGE
+393 
-408 SLTGATGDDV
+408 
-418 ALTSVIDYYTDKEL
+418 
-432 TSLYEGPVTDD
+432 
-443 NQGNYKGVSTWKNDS
+443 
-458 FELTATY
+458 
-465 TYTYEDLAGG
+465 
-475 EHEKTSNTRLN
+475 
-486 SITLEGDE
+486 
-494 LYIALEPVQIASA
+494 
-507 EPTAVTLTAYV
+507 TLTAYV
-518 VKPGTLVYTLLNMS
+518 KKPGTLVYTLLNMS
-532 QLGSTY
+532 QLRSTY
-538 RDWAIN
+538 RDWANNTYRWYIN
-544 GSFWYNDN
+544 DEKG
-552 EYFKY
+552 YFKY
-557 QYSCEKVEKLIL
+557 EYYCDEVGKLIL
-569 SGNLNAIDMNFG
+569 SGNLNAIDMNIH
-581 STVINEKGHY
+581 SDKIDKETGHY
-591 STNTSENLVSYN
+591 STTSENRVSYN
-603 ALPKCKATYLD
+603 ALPNCKAPYLD

-620 GKGEDYHPE
+620 GTGENYHPE

-636 YGISE
+636 YGTAE
-641 SKLETVLL
+641 SSTLETVLL

-663 SLCNKVKKL
+663 YLCNRVKKL

-699 PRNEDADPDNNVTVD
+699 PRNKDADPDNDVTVD
-714 YKDGSFTFSAN
+714 NDNGSFTFSAN
-725 LKEIQSVGDQSNS
+725 LKEIKSDGNQSYP
-738 TFFGNAMQTSVW
+738 TFFGNAMQASVR

-848 RTFNQATSGYI
+848 RTFRQATSGYI

-917 YKEYDEKDWYTL
+917 YEKYDEKDWYTL
-929 CVPYDLTKSQLLQ
+929 CVPYNLTKSQLLQ
-942 ALGVKAGNKVKTLNG
+942 ALGVKAGNKVKKLNG
-957 TDYEVTSEDVYP
+957 TDYEETSVDVYP

-978 RSWSSSKVI
+978 RSLKSSKVI

-1012 YMKIKQEGD
+1012 YMKIQQDGE

-1058 KYSFNEDCKFSDYNY
+1058 EYKFNENCKFNDKY

-1081 MIAINDDGKQ
+1081 MIAINDDDDI
-1091 VHKDAEKTTPAY
+1091 VYKDAKKSTLAY

-1110 VQNSIPKYSYYLG
+1110 VQNSIPMYSYYLG

-1166 NITNI
+1166 KITNI

-1179 DDLVILEGESKPYAG
+1179 DDLVILAGESTAANAG

>member
-11 LAIASMTWADGYE
+11 LAISSMTWADGYE

-87 SEAKITDLKNDYVKY
+87 SEATIKSLKNNNVKY
-102 VVLPNGMSKEDVNS
+102 VVLPNGMTKEDVNS
-116 LTIGIGKSIESAASA
+116 LTKGIGTNLESAASA
-131 QGEYS
+131 KGEYS
-136 YSDGYKYTDPNTHNE
+136 YSDGYKYIDPNTHND

-173 GTYTVIPTNEES
+173 GIYTVIPTNEVS
-185 SFKNAEGTAYTV
+185 SFIDGKGTKYNV
-197 TETTPVLISKDGKAW
+197 TATTPVLISKDGKAW

-238 RYKGTLF
+238 RYLGTLF

-257 ESIALSSTSTGYT
+257 KSIALSSTSTGYT
-270 YSSNGKTYV
+270 YSSNGETYV
-279 YVGEDIYTNGGKQYV
+279 YVGEDIYTNGDKQYV
-294 ATSTPSSLTQKTE
+294 ATPESEPVSLTQKIE
-307 YHLYWPGGDVVDIDD
+307 YHLYWTNGPVVDIDD
-322 YTNISEVQYDENQK
+322 YTNISEPQYNGNI
-336 CSYVTAY
+336 SYVIATNASGEKTKLY
-343 YGTTLTWLFFVS
+343 MVP
-355 AYYNGNE
+355 AYYNGDIKYE
-362 PYSGNVYTKN
+362 GTVYTKN
-372 EEFFRGN
+372 GEFFGGN
-379 FAEASE
+379 FAEASA

-393 TSYKTLYTGKIYDGE
+393 TSGNTLYTGKIYDGE

-418 ALTSVIDYYTDKEL
+418 ALTSVINYYTDKDFS
-432 TSLYEGPVTDD
+432 SLYEGPVTDD
-443 NQGNYKGVSTWKNDS
+443 NKGNYKGVSTWKTDC

-475 EHEKTSNTRLN
+475 EHEKTSNTRLD

-518 VKPGTLVYTLLNMS
+518 KKPGTLVYTLLNMS

-538 RDWAIN
+538 RDWATN
-544 GSFWYNDN
+544 GNFWYIDN
-552 EYFKY
+552 ENGYFKY
-557 QYSCEKVEKLIL
+557 QYSCEKVKKLIL
-569 SGNLNAIDMNFG
+569 SGNLNAIDMNIRSG
-581 STVINEKGHY
+581 YIDKETGHY
-591 STNTSENLVSYN
+591 STTSENRVSYN
-603 ALPKCKATYLD
+603 ALPDCEATYLD

-620 GKGEDYHPE
+620 GKGENYHPE
-629 DMTLTSN
+629 DMTLSSN
-636 YGISE
+636 YS
-641 SKLETVLL
+641 STLETVLL
-649 PTDESQNTIPCDFL
+649 PTDDSQNTIPCDFL
-663 SLCNKVKKL
+663 RNCNKVKEL
-672 CIPYNYEIIE
+672 CIPDNYEIIE
-682 ERAFYNAHGLT
+682 KRAFFNAHGLT

-699 PRNEDADPDNNVTVD
+699 PRNEDADPDNDVTVD
-714 YKDGSFTFSAN
+714 NGDGSFTFSAN
-725 LKEIQSVGDQSNS
+725 LKEIKSVGDQSNP
-738 TFFGNAMQTSVW
+738 TFFGNAMQASVG

-785 IQRSNY
+785 IQRDNY

-859 WGAWKEKDESGVVI
+859 WGAWKEKDERGVVI
-873 SDIGTNNANLIDGT
+873 SDIGTNVDLIIDGT

-957 TDYEVTSEDVYP
+957 TDYVETSKDVYP
-969 DVRTLVKVT
+969 DVRTLVKVK
-978 RSWSSSKVI
+978 RSLKSSTVI
-987 FTLSEKLLDDN
+987 FTLSDKLLDDN

-1012 YMKIKQEGD
+1012 YMKIQQDGE

-1058 KYSFNEDCKFSDYNY
+1058 EYRFNENCKYSNY

-1081 MIAINDDGKQ
+1081 MIAINDAGEK
-1091 VHKDAEKTTPAY
+1091 VYKDAEKTTRAY

-1110 VQNSIPKYSYYLG
+1110 TQNSIPMYSYYLG

-1179 DDLVILEGESKPYAG
+1179 DDLVILDGESTTNGG

-1204 NGTVTGIKEISSSSC
+1204 NGTVTGIKEVSSSSC

>member
-11 LAIASMTWADGYE
+11 LAISSMTWADGYE
-24 VSYTSGTTEN
+24 VSYTLDTSSEN
-34 VATITQSESGT
+34 VATITQSETGK
-45 KTWEKVL
+45 KTWDEVL

-57 AFDGKVKKVRLI
+57 AFYGKVKKVRLI

-87 SEAKITDLKNDYVKY
+87 SEATITSLKNDYVKY

-161 KTVKGVTYGLLT
+161 KTVDDVTYGLLT
-173 GTYTVIPTNEES
+173 GTYTVIPTNEVS
-185 SFKNAEGTAYTV
+185 SFTYGEGTKYNV
-197 TETTPVLISKDGKAW
+197 TATTPVLISKDGKAW

-229 TYNNGTEDT
+229 TYNNGTKDT
-238 RYKGTLF
+238 RYTGTLF

-270 YSSNGKTYV
+270 YSSDEKTYV
-279 YVGEDIYTNGGKQYV
+279 YVGDDIYTNGGKQYV
-294 ATSTPSSLTQKTE
+294 ATEKPVSLTKQIE
-307 YHLYWPGGDVVDIDD
+307 YHSYNTNGDVVNIND
-322 YTNISEVQYDENQK
+322 YTIISEVKYDSNNN
-336 CSYVTAY
+336 SYVIATNKKWGGEISLY
-343 YGTTLTWLFFVS
+343 LVP
-355 AYYNGNE
+355 AYYNGDE
-362 PYSGNVYTKN
+362 KYQGTVYTKN
-372 EEFFRGN
+372 KEFFGGE
-379 FAEASE
+379 FAEASV

-393 TSYKTLYTGKIYDGE
+393 TSDKTLYTGKIYDGE

-418 ALTSVIDYYTDKEL
+418 ALTSVINYYTDKEFS
-432 TSLYEGPVTDD
+432 SLYEGPVTDD
-443 NQGNYKGVSTWKNDS
+443 FKGVSAWETDC
-458 FELTATY
+458 FPLTATY
-465 TYTYEDLAGG
+465 TYTYKDLAGVVR
-475 EHEKTSNTRLN
+475 EKKSDTRLN

-538 RDWAIN
+538 YDWLTN
-544 GSFWYNDN
+544 WYIDN
-552 EYFKY
+552 ENGYFKY
-557 QYSCEKVEKLIL
+557 QYSCKKVKKLIL
-569 SGNLNAIDMNFG
+569 SGNLNAIDMNIG

-603 ALPKCKATYLD
+603 ALPNCKATYLD

-620 GKGEDYHPE
+620 GTGENYHPE
-629 DMTLTSN
+629 DMTLSSN
-636 YGISE
+636 YS
-641 SKLETVLL
+641 STLETVLL
-649 PTDESQNTIPCDFL
+649 PTDKSQNTIPYNFL
-663 SLCNKVKKL
+663 HLCNKVKEL

-682 ERAFYNAHGLT
+682 ARAFNNAHGLT

-699 PRNEDADPDNNVTVD
+699 PRNKDADPDNNVTVD
-714 YKDGSFTFSAN
+714 NEDGSFTFSAN
-725 LKEIQSVGDQSNS
+725 LKEIKSDGNQSYP
-738 TFFGNAMQTSVW
+738 TFFGNAMQASVR

-791 VNSGH
+791 VNNGH

-859 WGAWKEKDESGVVI
+859 WGAWKEKDERGVVI
-873 SDIGTNNANLIDGT
+873 SDIGTNVDLIIDGT
-887 KTYNQKDY
+887 KTYDRDY

-903 TDNYN
+903 TENYN

-942 ALGVKAGNKVKTLNG
+942 ALGVKADNKVKKLKG
-957 TDYEVTSEDVYP
+957 TDYEVTSKDVYP

-978 RSWSSSKVI
+978 RSLKSSKVI

-998 GNVYDLE
+998 GDVYDLE
-1005 LNGEGTE
+1005 LNEHRTE
-1012 YMKIKQEGD
+1012 YVKIPQTGE

-1058 KYSFNEDCKFSDYNY
+1058 EYKFNENCKFNDKY

-1081 MIAINDDGKQ
+1081 MIAINDDGNQ
-1091 VHKDAEKTTPAY
+1091 VHKDAEGTTPAY

-1110 VQNSIPKYSYYLG
+1110 VQNSIPKFSYYLG

-1159 NSDASKD
+1159 NSDASEK

-1179 DDLVILEGESKPYAG
+1179 NDLVILEGESTTNAG

>member
-11 LAIASMTWADGYE
+11 LAISSMTWADGYE

-79 INSITIDL
+79 IKSFTIDL
-87 SEAKITDLKNDYVKY
+87 SEATITSLKNDYVKY

-116 LTIGIGKSIESAASA
+116 LTKGIGTNLESAASA

-136 YSDGYKYTDPNTHNE
+136 YSDGYKYIDPNTHND
-151 VIVNASDITT
+151 VIVNASDIIT

-173 GTYTVIPTNEES
+173 GTYTVIPTNEVS
-185 SFKNAEGTAYTV
+185 SFTYGEGTEYNV
-197 TETTPVLISKDGKAW
+197 TATTPVLISKDGKAW

-294 ATSTPSSLTQKTE
+294 ATSTPVSLTQKIE
-307 YHLYWPGGDVVDIDD
+307 YHPYGPTNETVVNIND
-322 YTNISEVQYDENQK
+322 YTNISDPQYDENQK
-336 CSYVTAY
+336 CSYVIADGIWIY
-343 YGTTLTWLFFVS
+343 LVPV
-355 AYYNGNE
+355 YYNGDKK
-362 PYSGNVYTKN
+362 YSGTVYTKN
-372 EEFFRGN
+372 EEFFGGE
-379 FAEASE
+379 FAEASV

-393 TSYKTLYTGKIYDGE
+393 TSGNTLYTGKIYDGE

-443 NQGNYKGVSTWKNDS
+443 YKGVSEWETDCFK
-458 FELTATY
+458 LTATY
-465 TYTYEDLAGG
+465 TYTYKDLAGVVR
-475 EHEKTSNTRLN
+475 EKKSDTRLN

-494 LYIALEPVQIASA
+494 LYIALESVQIASA

-538 RDWAIN
+538 YDWLTN
-544 GSFWYNDN
+544 WYIDN
-552 EYFKY
+552 ENGYFKY
-557 QYSCEKVEKLIL
+557 QYSCEKVKKLIL

-581 STVINEKGHY
+581 STVIDKETGHY
-591 STNTSENLVSYN
+591 STTSKNLVSYN
-603 ALPKCKATYLD
+603 ALPNCKAPYLD

-620 GKGEDYHPE
+620 GTGENYHPE

-636 YGISE
+636 YGTGDQST
-641 SKLETVLL
+641 LETVLL
-649 PTDESQNTIPCDFL
+649 PTHESQNTIPYNFL

-682 ERAFYNAHGLT
+682 ARAFNNAHGLT

-699 PRNEDADPDNNVTVD
+699 PRNKDADPDNNVTVD
-714 YKDGSFTFSAN
+714 NEDGSFTFSAN
-725 LKEIQSVGDQSNS
+725 LKEIKSDGNQSYP
-738 TFFGNAMQTSVW
+738 TFFGNAMQASVW

-848 RTFNQATSGYI
+848 RTFRQATSGYI
-859 WGAWKEKDESGVVI
+859 WGAWKEKDERGVVI
-873 SDIGTNNANLIDGT
+873 SDIGTDNVNLIDGT
-887 KTYNQKDY
+887 KTYNQEY

-903 TDNYN
+903 TENYN
-908 VQPFEPQKY
+908 VRPFDPQKY

-957 TDYEVTSEDVYP
+957 TDYKETSEDVYP

-978 RSWSSSKVI
+978 RSLNSSRVI

-1012 YMKIKQEGD
+1012 YMKIQQDGE

-1081 MIAINDDGKQ
+1081 MIAINDAGKQ

-1159 NSDASKD
+1159 NSNASVDK
-1166 NITNI
+1166 ITNI

-1179 DDLVILEGESKPYAG
+1179 DDLVILAGESTAYAG
-1194 KPLTF
+1194 APLTF

>member
-11 LAIASMTWADGYE
+11 LAISSMTWADGYE

-79 INSITIDL
+79 IKSFTIDL
-87 SEAKITDLKNDYVKY
+87 SEATITSLKNDYVKY

-116 LTIGIGKSIESAASA
+116 LTKGIGTNLESAASA

-136 YSDGYKYTDPNTHNE
+136 YSDGYKYIDPNTHND
-151 VIVNASDITT
+151 VIVNASDIIT

-173 GTYTVIPTNEES
+173 GTYTVIPTNEVS
-185 SFKNAEGTAYTV
+185 SFTYGEGTEYNV
-197 TETTPVLISKDGKAW
+197 TATTPVLISKDGKAW

-294 ATSTPSSLTQKTE
+294 ATSTPVSLTQKIE
-307 YHLYWPGGDVVDIDD
+307 YHPYGPTNETVVNIND
-322 YTNISEVQYDENQK
+322 YTNISDPQYDENQK
-336 CSYVTAY
+336 CSYVIADGIWIY
-343 YGTTLTWLFFVS
+343 LVPV
-355 AYYNGNE
+355 YYNGDKK
-362 PYSGNVYTKN
+362 YSGTVYTKN
-372 EEFFRGN
+372 EEFFGGE
-379 FAEASE
+379 FAEASV

-393 TSYKTLYTGKIYDGE
+393 TSGNTLYTGKIYDGE

-432 TSLYEGPVTDD
+432 TSLYEEPVTDD
-443 NQGNYKGVSTWKNDS
+443 YKGVSEWETDCFK
-458 FELTATY
+458 LTATY
-465 TYTYEDLAGG
+465 TYTYKDLAGVVR
-475 EHEKTSNTRLN
+475 EKKSDTRLN

-494 LYIALEPVQIASA
+494 LYIALESVQIASA

-538 RDWAIN
+538 YDWLTN
-544 GSFWYNDN
+544 WYIDN
-552 EYFKY
+552 ENGYFKY
-557 QYSCEKVEKLIL
+557 QYSCEKVKKLIL

-581 STVINEKGHY
+581 STVIDKETGHY
-591 STNTSENLVSYN
+591 STTSKNLVSYN
-603 ALPKCKATYLD
+603 ALPNCKAPYLD

-620 GKGEDYHPE
+620 GTGENYHPE

-636 YGISE
+636 YGTGDQST
-641 SKLETVLL
+641 LETVLL
-649 PTDESQNTIPCDFL
+649 PTHESQNTIPYNFL

-682 ERAFYNAHGLT
+682 ARAFNNAHGLT

-699 PRNEDADPDNNVTVD
+699 PRNKDADPDNNVTVD
-714 YKDGSFTFSAN
+714 NEDGSFTFSAN
-725 LKEIQSVGDQSNS
+725 LKEIKSDGNQSYP
-738 TFFGNAMQTSVW
+738 TFFGNAMQASVW

-848 RTFNQATSGYI
+848 RTFRQATSGYI
-859 WGAWKEKDESGVVI
+859 WGAWKEKDERGVVI
-873 SDIGTNNANLIDGT
+873 SDIGTDNVNLIDGT
-887 KTYNQKDY
+887 KTYNQEY

-903 TDNYN
+903 TENYN
-908 VQPFEPQKY
+908 VRPFDPQKY

-957 TDYEVTSEDVYP
+957 TDYKETSEDVYP

-978 RSWSSSKVI
+978 RSLNSSRVI

-1012 YMKIKQEGD
+1012 DMKIQQDGE

-1081 MIAINDDGKQ
+1081 MIAINDAGKQ

-1159 NSDASKD
+1159 NSNASVDK
-1166 NITNI
+1166 ITNI

-1179 DDLVILEGESKPYAG
+1179 DDLVILAGESTAYAG
-1194 KPLTF
+1194 APLTF

>member
-87 SEAKITDLKNDYVKY
+87 SEATITSLKNDYVKY
-102 VVLPNGMSKEDVNS
+102 VVLPNGMSKEKVNS
-116 LTIGIGKSIESAASA
+116 LTEGIGKSIESAASA
-131 QGEYS
+131 KGEYS
-136 YSDGYKYTDPNTHNE
+136 YSDGYKYIDPNTHND

-161 KTVKGVTYGLLT
+161 KTVDAVTYGLLT
-173 GTYTVIPTNEES
+173 GTYTVIPTNEVS
-185 SFKNAEGTAYTV
+185 SFIDDKGTAYTV
-197 TETTPVLISKDGKAW
+197 TATTPVLISKDGKAW

-229 TYNNGTEDT
+229 TYNNGTKDT
-238 RYKGTLF
+238 RYTGTLF

-270 YSSNGKTYV
+270 YSSDEKTYV

-294 ATSTPSSLTQKTE
+294 ATSTPVSLTQKNE
-307 YHLYWPGGDVVDIDD
+307 YHLYWTNGPDVDING
-322 YTNISEVQYDENQK
+322 YKNISEVKYDGNI
-336 CSYVTAY
+336 SYVIATNASGEETKLYLVTAY
-343 YGTTLTWLFFVS
+343 YNGDKKYPGT
-355 AYYNGNE
+355 
-362 PYSGNVYTKN
+362 VYTKN
-372 EEFFRGN
+372 EEFFGGDG

-393 TSYKTLYTGKIYDGE
+393 TSGNTLYTGKIYDGE

-418 ALTSVIDYYTDKEL
+418 ALTSVIDYYTDEAKSSS
-432 TSLYEGPVTDD
+432 SLYEGPVTDD
-443 NQGNYKGVSTWKNDS
+443 NQGVLKWETDC
-458 FELTATY
+458 FPLTATY
-465 TYTYEDLAGG
+465 TYTYEDLAGVVR
-475 EHEKTSNTRLN
+475 EKKSDTRLN
-486 SITLEGDE
+486 SITLEDDE

-532 QLGSTY
+532 QLGSAY
-538 RDWAIN
+538 YDWFTN
-544 GSFWYNDN
+544 WYIDN
-552 EYFKY
+552 ENGYFKY
-557 QYSCEKVEKLIL
+557 QYSCEKVKKLIL
-569 SGNLNAIDMNFG
+569 SGNLNAIDMNIG
-581 STVINEKGHY
+581 SPVINETGHY
-591 STNTSENLVSYN
+591 STNTSENRVSYN
-603 ALPKCKATYLD
+603 ALPNCNATYLD

-620 GKGEDYHPE
+620 GKGENYHPE
-629 DMTLTSN
+629 DMTLSSN
-636 YGISE
+636 YGTGDQST
-641 SKLETVLL
+641 LETVLL
-649 PTDESQNTIPCDFL
+649 PTHESQNTIPCDFL

-672 CIPYNYEIIE
+672 CIPYNYEIIK

-699 PRNEDADPDNNVTVD
+699 PRNEDADLDNDVTVD
-714 YKDGSFTFSAN
+714 NEDGSFTFSAN
-725 LKEIQSVGDQSNS
+725 LKEIKSDGNQSYP
-738 TFFGNAMQTSVW
+738 TFFGNAMQASVR

-829 GLVDG
+829 GVVDG

-859 WGAWKEKDESGVVI
+859 WGAWKEKDERGVVI
-873 SDIGTNNANLIDGT
+873 SDIGTNVDLIIDGT
-887 KTYNQKDY
+887 KTYDRDY

-903 TDNYN
+903 TENYN

-942 ALGVKAGNKVKTLNG
+942 ALGVKADNKVKKLKG
-957 TDYEVTSEDVYP
+957 TDYEVTSKDVYP

-978 RSWSSSKVI
+978 RSLKSSKVI

-998 GNVYDLE
+998 GDVYDLE
-1005 LNGEGTE
+1005 LNEHRTE
-1012 YMKIKQEGD
+1012 YVKIPQTGE

-1058 KYSFNEDCKFSDYNY
+1058 EYKFNENCKFNDKY

-1081 MIAINDDGKQ
+1081 MIAINDDGNQ
-1091 VHKDAEKTTPAY
+1091 VHKDAEGTTPAY

-1159 NSDASKD
+1159 NSDASEDK
-1166 NITNI
+1166 ITNI

-1179 DDLVILEGESKPYAG
+1179 NDLVILEGESPAYAG
-1194 KPLTF
+1194 APLTF

>member
-45 KTWEKVL
+45 KTWETVL
-52 AEANA
+52 TDVND
-57 AFDGKVKKVRLI
+57 AFNKNVKKVRLI

-79 INSITIDL
+79 IKSITIDL
-87 SEAKITDLKNDYVKY
+87 SEATITDLKNDYVKY
-102 VVLPNGMSKEDVNS
+102 VVLPNGMSKKDVNT
-116 LTIGIGKSIESAASA
+116 LTIGIGTSIESAASA
-131 QGEYS
+131 KGEYS
-136 YSDGYKYTDPNTHNE
+136 YSDGYKYIDPNTHND

-161 KTVKGVTYGLLT
+161 KTVDAVTYGLLT
-173 GTYTVIPTNEES
+173 GTYTVIPTNEVS
-185 SFKNAEGTAYTV
+185 SFIDDKGTAYTV
-197 TETTPVLISKDGKAW
+197 TATTPVLISKDGKAW
-212 GINSDVSLIPI
+212 GINSGVSLIPI

-229 TYNNGTEDT
+229 TYNNGTKDT
-238 RYKGTLF
+238 RYTGTLF

-294 ATSTPSSLTQKTE
+294 ATSTPVSLTQEIE
-307 YHLYWPGGDVVDIDD
+307 YHSYGPNGRPVNIND
-322 YTNISEVQYDENQK
+322 YKIINEPQYDENQK
-336 CSYVTAY
+336 CSYVIAE
-343 YGTTLTWLFFVS
+343 GNIWLYLVP
-355 AYYNGNE
+355 AYYNGDE
-362 PYSGNVYTKN
+362 KYQGTVYTKN
-372 EEFFRGN
+372 EKFFGGE
-379 FAEASE
+379 FAEASV

-393 TSYKTLYTGKIYDGE
+393 TSDKTLYTGKIYDGE
-408 SLTGATGDDV
+408 SLTGATGEDV
-418 ALTSVIDYYTDKEL
+418 ALTSVIDYYTDEAKSSS
-432 TSLYEGPVTDD
+432 SLYEGPVTDD
-443 NQGNYKGVSTWKNDS
+443 NQGDYKGVSKWETDC
-458 FELTATY
+458 FPLTATY
-465 TYTYEDLAGG
+465 TYTYEDLAGVVRK
-475 EHEKTSNTRLN
+475 KTSNTRLN

-538 RDWAIN
+538 YDWLTN
-544 GSFWYNDN
+544 WYIDN
-552 EYFKY
+552 ENGYFKY
-557 QYSCEKVEKLIL
+557 QYSCEKVKKLIL
-569 SGNLNAIDMNFG
+569 SGNLNAIDMNIRSEFIDKE
-581 STVINEKGHY
+581 TGHY
-591 STNTSENLVSYN
+591 STTSGNRVSYN
-603 ALPKCKATYLD
+603 ALPDCNATYLD

-620 GKGEDYHPE
+620 GKGENYHPE
-629 DMTLTSN
+629 DMTLSSN
-636 YGISE
+636 YS
-641 SKLETVLL
+641 STLETVLL
-649 PTDESQNTIPCDFL
+649 PTDKSQNTIPYNFL
-663 SLCNKVKKL
+663 HLCNKVKKL

-682 ERAFYNAHGLT
+682 ARAFNNAHGLT

-714 YKDGSFTFSAN
+714 NKDGSFTFSAN
-725 LKEIQSVGDQSNS
+725 LKEIKSDGNQSYP
-738 TFFGNAMQTSVW
+738 TFFGNAMQASVW
-750 DIYVLAVKAPKCGA
+750 DIYVLAVTAPKCGA

-785 IQRSNY
+785 IRRENY

-834 YGRPMMWPR
+834 YGRPLMWPR

-859 WGAWKEKDESGVVI
+859 WGAWEEKDERGVVI

-903 TDNYN
+903 TENYN
-908 VQPFEPQKY
+908 VQPFEPQKF

-942 ALGVKAGNKVKTLNG
+942 ALGVKEGNKVKKLNG
-957 TDYEVTSEDVYP
+957 TDYVETSEDVYP
-969 DVRTLVKVT
+969 DVRTLVKVK
-978 RSWSSSKVI
+978 RSLNSSTVI
-987 FTLSEKLLDDN
+987 FTLSDKLLDDN

-1005 LNGEGTE
+1005 LNAQGTE
-1012 YMKIKQEGD
+1012 YVKKLQTGD

-1058 KYSFNEDCKFSDYNY
+1058 EYRFNENCKYSNY

-1081 MIAINDDGKQ
+1081 MIAINDVDEI
-1091 VHKDAEKTTPAY
+1091 VYKDAKKTTRAY

-1110 VQNSIPKYSYYLG
+1110 VQNSIPKFSYYLG
-1123 KSKNGSHNFFR
+1123 KSKDGSHNFFR

-1159 NSDASKD
+1159 NSDPSKT
-1166 NITNI
+1166 ITNI
-1171 KLDVTDNT
+1171 KLDVKDNT
-1179 DDLVILEGESKPYAG
+1179 NDLVILDGESTTNAG

>member
-11 LAIASMTWADGYE
+11 LAISSMTWADGYE

-87 SEAKITDLKNDYVKY
+87 SEATIKSLKNNNVKY

-116 LTIGIGKSIESAASA
+116 LTKGIGTNLESAASA

-136 YSDGYKYTDPNTHNE
+136 YSDGYKYIDPNTHNE
-151 VIVNASDITT
+151 VIKNASDIIT

-173 GTYTVIPTNEES
+173 GTYTVIPTNEVS
-185 SFKNAEGTAYTV
+185 SFTYGEGTEYNV
-197 TETTPVLISKDGKAW
+197 TATTPVLISKDGKAW

-229 TYNNGTEDT
+229 TYNNGTKDT
-238 RYKGTLF
+238 RYTGTLF

-257 ESIALSSTSTGYT
+257 QSIALSSTSTGYT
-270 YSSNGKTYV
+270 YSSKGETYV
-279 YVGEDIYTNGGKQYV
+279 YVGEDIYTNGDKQYV
-294 ATSTPSSLTQKTE
+294 ATSEPVSLTQKIE
-307 YHLYWPGGDVVDIDD
+307 YHSYGPNGNVV
-322 YTNISEVQYDENQK
+322 NINEYKIINEPQYDNNG
-336 CSYVTAY
+336 SYVIATHK
-343 YGTTLTWLFFVS
+343 TWGGEIRLYLVP
-355 AYYNGNE
+355 AYYNKENDKYQGT
-362 PYSGNVYTKN
+362 VYTKN
-372 EEFFRGN
+372 EEFFGGE
-379 FAEASE
+379 FAEASV

-393 TSYKTLYTGKIYDGE
+393 TSDNTLYTGKIYDGE

-418 ALTSVIDYYTDKEL
+418 ALTSVIDYYTDEAL
-432 TSLYEGPVTDD
+432 SSLYDGPVTDD
-443 NQGNYKGVSTWKNDS
+443 NQGNYKGVSTWKNDC

-465 TYTYEDLAGG
+465 TYTYEDLAGV
-475 EHEKTSNTRLN
+475 ERKKTSDTRLN

-538 RDWAIN
+538 YDWLTN
-544 GSFWYNDN
+544 WYIDN
-552 EYFKY
+552 ENGYFKY
-557 QYSCEKVEKLIL
+557 QYSCEKVKKLIL
-569 SGNLNAIDMNFG
+569 SGNLNAIDMNIG
-581 STVINEKGHY
+581 SPYIDKETGHY
-591 STNTSENLVSYN
+591 STTSGNLVSYN
-603 ALPKCKATYLD
+603 ALPNCKATYLD

-620 GKGEDYHPE
+620 GTGENYHPE
-629 DMTLTSN
+629 DMTLSSN
-636 YGISE
+636 YS
-641 SKLETVLL
+641 STLETVLL

-663 SLCNKVKKL
+663 SLCNKVKEL
-672 CIPYNYEIIE
+672 CIPYNYEIIK
-682 ERAFYNAHGLT
+682 ERAFNNAHGLT

-699 PRNEDADPDNNVTVD
+699 PRNKDADPDNDVKVD
-714 YKDGSFTFSAN
+714 NDDGSFTFSAN
-725 LKEIQSVGDQSNS
+725 LKEIKSDGNQSYP
-738 TFFGNAMQTSVW
+738 TFFGNAMQASVW

-777 FAGNWTHP
+777 FKGNWTHP
-785 IQRSNY
+785 IQRENY
-791 VNSGH
+791 VNSEH

-829 GLVDG
+829 GVVDG
-834 YGRPMMWPR
+834 YGRPLMWPR

-859 WGAWKEKDESGVVI
+859 WGAWKEKDERGVVI
-873 SDIGTNNANLIDGT
+873 SDIGANVDLIIDGT
-887 KTYNQKDY
+887 KTYDRDY

-903 TDNYN
+903 TENYN

-969 DVRTLVKVT
+969 DVRTLVKVQ
-978 RSWSSSKVI
+978 RSLNSSKVI
-987 FTLSEKLLDDN
+987 FKLSNKLLDDN
-998 GNVYDLE
+998 GDVYDLE

-1012 YMKIKQEGD
+1012 YVKIRQTGE

-1058 KYSFNEDCKFSDYNY
+1058 EYKFNENCKFNDKY

-1081 MIAINDDGKQ
+1081 MIAINDDGNI
-1091 VHKDAEKTTPAY
+1091 VHKDAEGTTPAY

-1159 NSDASKD
+1159 NSDASE
-1166 NITNI
+1166 NGITNI

>member
-87 SEAKITDLKNDYVKY
+87 SEAKIKSLKNNNVKY
-102 VVLPNGMSKEDVNS
+102 VVLPNGMTKEDVNS
-116 LTIGIGKSIESAASA
+116 LTKGIGTNLESAASA
-131 QGEYS
+131 KGEYS
-136 YSDGYKYTDPNTHNE
+136 YSDGYKYIDPNTHND

-161 KTVKGVTYGLLT
+161 KTVDAVTYGLLT
-173 GTYTVIPTNEES
+173 GTYTVIPTNEVS
-185 SFKNAEGTAYTV
+185 SFTHGEGTEYNV
-197 TETTPVLISKDGKAW
+197 TATTPVLISKDGKAW

-238 RYKGTLF
+238 RYLGTLF

-270 YSSNGKTYV
+270 YSSDEKTYV
-279 YVGEDIYTNGGKQYV
+279 YVGDDIYTNGGKQYV
-294 ATSTPSSLTQKTE
+294 ATSTPSSLTQQTE
-307 YHLYWPGGDVVDIDD
+307 YHLYWPGGDVVDIKD
-322 YTNISEVQYDENQK
+322 YTIITDVEYDENRK
-336 CSYVTAY
+336 CSYVIAEGNIWIY
-343 YGTTLTWLFFVS
+343 LVPV
-355 AYYNGNE
+355 YYNGNE
-362 PYSGNVYTKN
+362 KYSGTVYTKN
-372 EEFFRGN
+372 EKFFGGDG

-393 TSYKTLYTGKIYDGE
+393 TSDNALYTGKIYDGE
-408 SLTGATGDDV
+408 SLTGATGEDV
-418 ALTSVIDYYTDKEL
+418 ALTSVINYYTDKDFS
-432 TSLYEGPVTDD
+432 SLYEGPVTDD
-443 NQGNYKGVSTWKNDS
+443 NKGNYKGVLTWKTDC

-465 TYTYEDLAGG
+465 TYTYEDLAGVK
-475 EHEKTSNTRLN
+475 HEKTSNTRLN

-532 QLGSTY
+532 QLGSAY
-538 RDWAIN
+538 YDWLSN
-544 GSFWYNDN
+544 WYIDN
-552 EYFKY
+552 ENGYFKY
-557 QYSCEKVEKLIL
+557 QYSCEKVKKLIL

-581 STVINEKGHY
+581 SPYIDKETGHY
-591 STNTSENLVSYN
+591 STTSGNLVSYN
-603 ALPKCKATYLD
+603 ALPNCKATYLD

-620 GKGEDYHPE
+620 GTGENYHPE
-629 DMTLTSN
+629 DMTLSSN
-636 YGISE
+636 YS
-641 SKLETVLL
+641 STLETVLL
-649 PTDESQNTIPCDFL
+649 PTDKSQNTIPYNFL
-663 SLCNKVKKL
+663 YLCNKVKEL

-682 ERAFYNAHGLT
+682 KRAFFNTHGLT

-699 PRNEDADPDNNVTVD
+699 PRNEDEDPDNNVTVD

-725 LKEIQSVGDQSNS
+725 LKEIRSDGNQSYP
-738 TFFGNAMQTSVW
+738 TFFGNAMQASVK

-785 IQRSNY
+785 IRRENY

-848 RTFNQATSGYI
+848 RTFRQATSGYI
-859 WGAWKEKDESGVVI
+859 WGAWKEKDERGVVI
-873 SDIGTNNANLIDGT
+873 SDIGTNVDLIIDGT

-908 VQPFEPQKY
+908 VQPFDPQKF

-957 TDYEVTSEDVYP
+957 TDYVETSKDVYP

-978 RSWSSSKVI
+978 RSLKSSKVI

-1012 YMKIKQEGD
+1012 YMKIQQDGE

-1058 KYSFNEDCKFSDYNY
+1058 EYKFNENCKFNDKY

-1081 MIAINDDGKQ
+1081 MIAINDDDDI
-1091 VHKDAEKTTPAY
+1091 VYKDAKKSTLAY

-1110 VQNSIPKYSYYLG
+1110 VQNSIPMYSYYLG

-1166 NITNI
+1166 KITNI

-1179 DDLVILEGESKPYAG
+1179 DDLVILAGESTAANAG

>member
-11 LAIASMTWADGYE
+11 LAISSMTWADGYE

-34 VATITQSESGT
+34 VATITQSETGK
-45 KTWEKVL
+45 KTWDEVL

-87 SEAKITDLKNDYVKY
+87 SEATIKSLKNNNVKY
-102 VVLPNGMSKEDVNS
+102 VVLPNGMTKEDVNS
-116 LTIGIGKSIESAASA
+116 LTKGIGTNLESAASA

-136 YSDGYKYTDPNTHNE
+136 YSDGYKYIDPNTHNE

-161 KTVKGVTYGLLT
+161 KTVDDVTYGLLT
-173 GTYTVIPTNEES
+173 GTYTVIPTNVVS
-185 SFKNAEGTAYTV
+185 SFIDDKGTAYTV
-197 TETTPVLISKDGKAW
+197 TATTPVLISKDGKAW

-229 TYNNGTEDT
+229 TYNNGTKDT
-238 RYKGTLF
+238 RYTGTLF

-257 ESIALSSTSTGYT
+257 QSIALSSTSTGYT
-270 YSSNGKTYV
+270 YSSKGETYV
-279 YVGEDIYTNGGKQYV
+279 YVGEDIYTNGDKQYV
-294 ATSTPSSLTQKTE
+294 ATSEPVSLTQEIE
-307 YHLYWPGGDVVDIDD
+307 YHSYGPNGEVVKIND
-322 YTNISEVQYDENQK
+322 YTIISEPQYDNNG
-336 CSYVTAY
+336 SYVIATHKTWGGEIRLYLVPAY
-343 YGTTLTWLFFVS
+343 YIKENDKYQGT
-355 AYYNGNE
+355 
-362 PYSGNVYTKN
+362 VYTKN
-372 EEFFRGN
+372 EEFFGGN

-393 TSYKTLYTGKIYDGE
+393 TSGNTLYTGKIYDGE

-418 ALTSVIDYYTDKEL
+418 ALTSVIDYYTDEAL
-432 TSLYEGPVTDD
+432 SSLYKGPVTDD
-443 NQGNYKGVSTWKNDS
+443 FKGVSKWETDC
-458 FELTATY
+458 FPLTATY
-465 TYTYEDLAGG
+465 TYTYKDLAGVKR
-475 EHEKTSNTRLN
+475 EKTSSTRLN

-538 RDWAIN
+538 YDWLTN
-544 GSFWYNDN
+544 WYIDN
-552 EYFKY
+552 ENGYFKY
-557 QYSCEKVEKLIL
+557 QYSCEKVKKLIL
-569 SGNLNAIDMNFG
+569 SGNLNAIDMNIH
-581 STVINEKGHY
+581 SDKIDKETGHY
-591 STNTSENLVSYN
+591 STTSGNLVSYN
-603 ALPKCKATYLD
+603 ALPNCKATYLD

-620 GKGEDYHPE
+620 GTGENYHPE
-629 DMTLTSN
+629 DMTLSSN
-636 YGISE
+636 YS
-641 SKLETVLL
+641 STLETVLL

-663 SLCNKVKKL
+663 YLCNRVKEL

-682 ERAFYNAHGLT
+682 KRAFFNTHGLT

-725 LKEIQSVGDQSNS
+725 LKEIKSDGNQSYP
-738 TFFGNAMQTSVW
+738 TFFGNAMQASVW

-843 HEEFY
+843 HEEFF

-873 SDIGTNNANLIDGT
+873 SDIGTNVDLIIDGT
-887 KTYNQKDY
+887 KTYNQEY

-903 TDNYN
+903 TENYN
-908 VQPFEPQKY
+908 VQPFDPQKF

-957 TDYEVTSEDVYP
+957 TDYVETSKDVYP

-978 RSWSSSKVI
+978 RSLKSSKVI

-1012 YMKIKQEGD
+1012 YMKIQQDGE

-1058 KYSFNEDCKFSDYNY
+1058 EYRFNENCKYSNY

-1081 MIAINDDGKQ
+1081 MIAINDDDDI
-1091 VHKDAEKTTPAY
+1091 VYKDAKKSTLAY

-1110 VQNSIPKYSYYLG
+1110 VQNSIPMYSYYLG

-1159 NSDASKD
+1159 NSNASVDK
-1166 NITNI
+1166 ITNI

-1179 DDLVILEGESKPYAG
+1179 NDLVILEGESKPYAG
-1194 KPLTF
+1194 APLTF

>member
-11 LAIASMTWADGYE
+11 LAISSMTWADGYE

-79 INSITIDL
+79 IKSFTIDL
-87 SEAKITDLKNDYVKY
+87 SEATITSLKNDYVKY

-116 LTIGIGKSIESAASA
+116 LTKGIGTNLESAASA

-136 YSDGYKYTDPNTHNE
+136 YSDGYKYIDPNTHND
-151 VIVNASDITT
+151 VIVNASDIIT

-173 GTYTVIPTNEES
+173 GTYTVIPTNEVS
-185 SFKNAEGTAYTV
+185 SFTYGEGTEYNV
-197 TETTPVLISKDGKAW
+197 TATTPVLISKDGKAW

-294 ATSTPSSLTQKTE
+294 ATSTPVSLTQKIE
-307 YHLYWPGGDVVDIDD
+307 YHPYGPTNETVVNIND
-322 YTNISEVQYDENQK
+322 YTNISDPQYDENQK
-336 CSYVTAY
+336 CSYVIADGIWIY
-343 YGTTLTWLFFVS
+343 LVPV
-355 AYYNGNE
+355 YYNGDKK
-362 PYSGNVYTKN
+362 YSGTVYTKN
-372 EEFFRGN
+372 EEFFGGE
-379 FAEASE
+379 FAEASV

-393 TSYKTLYTGKIYDGE
+393 TSGNTLYTGKIYDGE

-432 TSLYEGPVTDD
+432 TSLYEEPVTDD
-443 NQGNYKGVSTWKNDS
+443 YKGVSEWETDCFK
-458 FELTATY
+458 LTATY
-465 TYTYEDLAGG
+465 TYTYKDLAGVVR
-475 EHEKTSNTRLN
+475 EKKSDTRLN

-494 LYIALEPVQIASA
+494 LYIALESVQIASA

-538 RDWAIN
+538 YDWLTN
-544 GSFWYNDN
+544 WYIDN
-552 EYFKY
+552 ENGYFKY
-557 QYSCEKVEKLIL
+557 QYSCEKVKKLIL

-581 STVINEKGHY
+581 STVIDKETGHY
-591 STNTSENLVSYN
+591 STTSKNLVSYN
-603 ALPKCKATYLD
+603 ALPNCKAPYLD

-620 GKGEDYHPE
+620 GTGENYHPE

-636 YGISE
+636 YGTGDQST
-641 SKLETVLL
+641 LETVLL
-649 PTDESQNTIPCDFL
+649 PTHESQNTIPYNFL

-682 ERAFYNAHGLT
+682 ARAFNNAHGLT

-699 PRNEDADPDNNVTVD
+699 PRNKDADPDNNVTVD
-714 YKDGSFTFSAN
+714 NEDGSFTFSAN
-725 LKEIQSVGDQSNS
+725 LKEIKSDGNQSYP
-738 TFFGNAMQTSVW
+738 TFFGNAMQASVW

-848 RTFNQATSGYI
+848 RTFRQATSGYI
-859 WGAWKEKDESGVVI
+859 WGAWKEKDERGVVI
-873 SDIGTNNANLIDGT
+873 SDIGTDNVNLIDGT
-887 KTYNQKDY
+887 KTYNQEY

-903 TDNYN
+903 TENYN
-908 VQPFEPQKY
+908 VRPFDPQKY

-957 TDYEVTSEDVYP
+957 TDYKETSEDVYP

-978 RSWSSSKVI
+978 RSLNSSRVI

-1012 YMKIKQEGD
+1012 YMKIQQDGE

-1081 MIAINDDGKQ
+1081 MIAINDAGKQ

-1159 NSDASKD
+1159 NSNASVDK
-1166 NITNI
+1166 ITNI

-1179 DDLVILEGESKPYAG
+1179 DDLVILAGESTAYAG
-1194 KPLTF
+1194 APLTF

>member
-11 LAIASMTWADGYE
+11 LAISSMTWADGYE

-79 INSITIDL
+79 IKSFTIDL
-87 SEAKITDLKNDYVKY
+87 SEATITSLKNDYVKY

-136 YSDGYKYTDPNTHNE
+136 YSDGYKYIDPNTHNE
-151 VIVNASDITT
+151 VIKNASDIIT

-173 GTYTVIPTNEES
+173 GTYTVIPTNEVS
-185 SFKNAEGTAYTV
+185 SFTYGEGTEYNV
-197 TETTPVLISKDGKAW
+197 TATTPVLISKDGKAW

-294 ATSTPSSLTQKTE
+294 ATSTPVSLTQKIE
-307 YHLYWPGGDVVDIDD
+307 YHPYGPTNETVVNINDYKHIGDP
-322 YTNISEVQYDENQK
+322 QYDENQK
-336 CSYVTAY
+336 CSYVIADGIWIY
-343 YGTTLTWLFFVS
+343 LVPV
-355 AYYNGNE
+355 YYNGDKK
-362 PYSGNVYTKN
+362 YSGTVYTKN
-372 EEFFRGN
+372 EEFFGGE
-379 FAEASE
+379 FAEASV

-393 TSYKTLYTGKIYDGE
+393 TSDKTLYTGKIYDGE

-443 NQGNYKGVSTWKNDS
+443 NQGNYKGVSTWKNDC

-465 TYTYEDLAGG
+465 TYTYEDLAGV
-475 EHEKTSNTRLN
+475 ERKKTSDTRLN

-538 RDWAIN
+538 YDWLTN
-544 GSFWYNDN
+544 WYIDN
-552 EYFKY
+552 ENGYFKY
-557 QYSCEKVEKLIL
+557 QYSCEKVKKLIL

-581 STVINEKGHY
+581 STVINETGHY
-591 STNTSENLVSYN
+591 STNTSGNRVSYN
-603 ALPKCKATYLD
+603 ALPNCKATYLD

-620 GKGEDYHPE
+620 GTGENYHPE

-636 YGISE
+636 YGFGDQST
-641 SKLETVLL
+641 LETVLL
-649 PTDESQNTIPCDFL
+649 PTHESQNTIPCDFL

-682 ERAFYNAHGLT
+682 ARAFYNAHGLT

-699 PRNEDADPDNNVTVD
+699 TDKDVTVD
-714 YKDGSFTFSAN
+714 NGEGSFTFSAN
-725 LKEIQSVGDQSNS
+725 LQEIKSDGRNS
-738 TFFGNAMQTSVW
+738 TFFGKAMQESVR

-777 FAGNWTHP
+777 FKGNWTHP
-785 IQRSNY
+785 IQRDNY
-791 VNSGH
+791 VNNKH

-829 GLVDG
+829 GVVDG
-834 YGRPMMWPR
+834 YGRPLMWPR

-859 WGAWKEKDESGVVI
+859 WGAWKEKNESGVVI
-873 SDIGTNNANLIDGT
+873 SEIGTDNANLIDRT
-887 KTYNQKDY
+887 KTYDRDY

-903 TDNYN
+903 TENYN
-908 VQPFEPQKY
+908 VRPFEPQKY

-929 CVPYDLTKSQLLQ
+929 CVPYNLTKSQLLQ
-942 ALGVKAGNKVKTLNG
+942 ALGVKAGNKVKKLNG
-957 TDYEVTSEDVYP
+957 TDYEETSVDVYP

-978 RSWSSSKVI
+978 RSLKSSKVI

-1012 YMKIKQEGD
+1012 YMKIQQDGE

-1058 KYSFNEDCKFSDYNY
+1058 KYSFNEDCKFSNY

-1081 MIAINDDGKQ
+1081 MIATNDVGD
-1091 VHKDAEKTTPAY
+1091 VVYKDAKEKTHAY

-1110 VQNSIPKYSYYLG
+1110 VQNSIPMYSYYLG

-1179 DDLVILEGESKPYAG
+1179 NDLVILEGESPAYAG
-1194 KPLTF
+1194 APLTF

>member
-11 LAIASMTWADGYE
+11 LAISSMTWADGYE

-34 VATITQSESGT
+34 VATITQSETGK
-45 KTWEKVL
+45 KTWDEVL

-87 SEAKITDLKNDYVKY
+87 SEATIKSLKNNNVKY

-116 LTIGIGKSIESAASA
+116 LTKGIGASIESAASA

-136 YSDGYKYTDPNTHNE
+136 YSDGYKYIDPNTHNE
-151 VIVNASDITT
+151 VIVNASGITT
-161 KTVKGVTYGLLT
+161 KTVEGVTYGLLT
-173 GTYTVIPTNEES
+173 GTYTVIPTNVVS
-185 SFKNAEGTAYTV
+185 SFIDDKGTAYTV
-197 TETTPVLISKDGKAW
+197 TATTPVLISKDGKAW

-238 RYKGTLF
+238 RYTGTLF

-257 ESIALSSTSTGYT
+257 QSIALSSTSTGYT
-270 YSSNGKTYV
+270 YSSDEKTYV

-294 ATSTPSSLTQKTE
+294 ATSTPVSLTQKIE
-307 YHLYWPGGDVVDIDD
+307 YHPYGPTNETVVNINA
-322 YTNISEVQYDENQK
+322 YKHISEPLYDENQK
-336 CSYVTAY
+336 CSYVIATDDWGETKLY
-343 YGTTLTWLFFVS
+343 LVP

-362 PYSGNVYTKN
+362 KYQGTVYTKN
-372 EEFFRGN
+372 EEFFGGE
-379 FAEASE
+379 FAEASV

-393 TSYKTLYTGKIYDGE
+393 TSDNALYTGKIYDGE

-418 ALTSVIDYYTDKEL
+418 ALTSVIDYYTDEAL
-432 TSLYEGPVTDD
+432 SSLYEGPVTDD
-443 NQGNYKGVSTWKNDS
+443 NQGNYKGVSTWKNDC

-465 TYTYEDLAGG
+465 TYTYEDLAGV
-475 EHEKTSNTRLN
+475 ERKKTSDTRLN

-538 RDWAIN
+538 YDWLTN
-544 GSFWYNDN
+544 WYIDN
-552 EYFKY
+552 ENGYFKY
-557 QYSCEKVEKLIL
+557 QYSCKKVKKLIL
-569 SGNLNAIDMNFG
+569 SGNLNAIDMNIG
-581 STVINEKGHY
+581 SPYIDKETGHY
-591 STNTSENLVSYN
+591 STTSGNLVSYN
-603 ALPKCKATYLD
+603 ALPDCKATYLD

-620 GKGEDYHPE
+620 GTGENYHPE
-629 DMTLTSN
+629 DMTLSSN
-636 YGISE
+636 YS
-641 SKLETVLL
+641 STLETVLL

-663 SLCNKVKKL
+663 YLCNKVKEL

-682 ERAFYNAHGLT
+682 KRAFFNTHGLT

-699 PRNEDADPDNNVTVD
+699 PRNEDEDPDNNVTVD

-725 LKEIQSVGDQSNS
+725 LKEIRSDANQSYP
-738 TFFGNAMQTSVW
+738 TFFGNAMQASVW

-829 GLVDG
+829 GVVDG
-834 YGRPMMWPR
+834 YGQPLMWPR

-859 WGAWKEKDESGVVI
+859 WGAWKEKNESGVVI
-873 SDIGTNNANLIDGT
+873 SEIGTDNANLIDGT

-903 TDNYN
+903 TENYN
-908 VQPFEPQKY
+908 VRPFEPQKY

-957 TDYEVTSEDVYP
+957 TDYEVTSKDVYP

-978 RSWSSSKVI
+978 RSLKSSKVI

-1012 YMKIKQEGD
+1012 YMKIQQDGE

-1058 KYSFNEDCKFSDYNY
+1058 EYKFNENCKFNDKY

-1081 MIAINDDGKQ
+1081 MIAINDDDDI
-1091 VHKDAEKTTPAY
+1091 VYKDAKKSTLAY

-1110 VQNSIPKYSYYLG
+1110 VQNSIPKFSYYLG

-1166 NITNI
+1166 KITNI

-1179 DDLVILEGESKPYAG
+1179 DDLVILAGESTASNAG

>member
-24 VSYTSGTTEN
+24 VSYTLDTSSEN
-34 VATITQSESGT
+34 VATITQSETGK
-45 KTWEKVL
+45 KTWDEVL

-79 INSITIDL
+79 IKSITIDL
-87 SEAKITDLKNDYVKY
+87 SEATITDLKNDYVKY

-161 KTVKGVTYGLLT
+161 KTVDAVTYGLLT
-173 GTYTVIPTNEES
+173 GTYTVIPTNEVS
-185 SFKNAEGTAYTV
+185 SFTHGEGTEYNV
-197 TETTPVLISKDGKAW
+197 TESTPVLISKDGKAW
-212 GINSDVSLIPI
+212 GINSGVSLIPI

-229 TYNNGTEDT
+229 TYNNGTKDT
-238 RYKGTLF
+238 RYTGTLF

-257 ESIALSSTSTGYT
+257 QSIALSSTSTGYT
-270 YSSNGKTYV
+270 YSSKGETYV
-279 YVGEDIYTNGGKQYV
+279 YVGDDIYTNGGKQYV
-294 ATSTPSSLTQKTE
+294 ATSESEPSILTQKIE
-307 YHLYWPGGDVVDIDD
+307 YHSYGPNGSVVDIKK
-322 YTNISEVQYDENQK
+322 YTNISEPLYDESQK
-336 CSYVTAY
+336 CSYVIADGIWIY
-343 YGTTLTWLFFVS
+343 LVPV
-355 AYYNGNE
+355 YYNGDKK
-362 PYSGNVYTKN
+362 YSGTVYTKN
-372 EEFFRGN
+372 EEFFGGE
-379 FAEASE
+379 FAEASV

-393 TSYKTLYTGKIYDGE
+393 TSDKTLYTGKIYDGE

-418 ALTSVIDYYTDKEL
+418 ALTSVIDYYTDEAKSSS
-432 TSLYEGPVTDD
+432 SLYEGPVTDNNKGD
-443 NQGNYKGVSTWKNDS
+443 YKGVSKWETEC
-458 FELTATY
+458 FPLTATY
-465 TYTYEDLAGG
+465 TYTYKDLAGV
-475 EHEKTSNTRLN
+475 EHKKTSSKRLN

-518 VKPGTLVYTLLNMS
+518 KKPGTLVYTLLNMS
-532 QLGSTY
+532 QLGSAY
-538 RDWAIN
+538 NNYAN
-544 GSFWYNDN
+544 NWYVDNDN
-552 EYFKY
+552 GYFKY
-557 QYSCEKVEKLIL
+557 YYSCDKVGKLIL

-581 STVINEKGHY
+581 RTVINEKGHY
-591 STNTSENLVSYN
+591 STNTSENRVSYN
-603 ALPKCKATYLD
+603 ALPNCKATYLD
-614 LTDALF
+614 LTNALF
-620 GKGEDYHPE
+620 GTGENYHPE

-636 YGISE
+636 YGFGDQST
-641 SKLETVLL
+641 LETVLL
-649 PTDESQNTIPCDFL
+649 PTHESQNTIPCDFL

-672 CIPYNYEIIE
+672 CIPYNYQIIKE
-682 ERAFYNAHGLT
+682 KAFFNAHGLT

-699 PRNEDADPDNNVTVD
+699 KRNDVTVD
-714 YKDGSFTFSAN
+714 NGDGSFTFSAN
-725 LKEIQSVGDQSNS
+725 LKEIRSVGDQINP
-738 TFFGNAMQTSVW
+738 TFFGNAMQASVW

-785 IQRSNY
+785 IRRDNY

-829 GLVDG
+829 GVVDG
-834 YGRPMMWPR
+834 YGRPLMWPR

-859 WGAWKEKDESGVVI
+859 WGAWKEKDERGVVI
-873 SDIGTNNANLIDGT
+873 SDIGTNVDLIIDGT
-887 KTYNQKDY
+887 KTYDRDY

-903 TDNYN
+903 TENYN

-969 DVRTLVKVT
+969 DVRTLVKVQ
-978 RSWSSSKVI
+978 RSLNSSKVI
-987 FTLSEKLLDDN
+987 FKLSNKLLDDN
-998 GNVYDLE
+998 GDVYDLE

-1012 YMKIKQEGD
+1012 YVKIRQTGE

-1058 KYSFNEDCKFSDYNY
+1058 EYKFNENCKFNDKY

-1081 MIAINDDGKQ
+1081 MIAINDDGNI
-1091 VHKDAEKTTPAY
+1091 VHKDAEGTTPAY

-1159 NSDASKD
+1159 NSDASE
-1166 NITNI
+1166 NGITNI